1 MAKKLDSIVELA
13 AQKTREI
20 SANSGNYM
28 AFLTTA
34 AHNFKYNFRDQ
45 LLIYAQKPDATACA
59 QIDFWNKHGRYV
71 SRGTRGIALL
81 VDTDQGYKLR
91 YVFDMSDTN
100 SRQGR
105 VIPIWKMEPRY
116 EDAVIEALEN
126 SYGEFPDR
134 SGLAARLLET
144 AKVIVEDNFG
154 DYYTELRGVKGGSLL
169 EELDDLSTETWF
181 RGLVESS
188 VAFIML
194 TRCGIDPMD
203 YFSGEDFA
211 HVYDFDTPETLSIL
225 GGAVSDI
232 AEMPLREIASTVLS
246 LYRAEQRENRTFAQ
260 TPNRQYHDGR
270 TKQERSV
277 EHGTDIPDGGRLP
290 PAQSGSAG
298 GPEGRKIWD
307 AAAQLPSDPQERLLH
322 GDAPQRQAERP
333 SGEDRPAGHGD
344 GGAVDG
350 ADGAGAGRDGGAEGQ
365 RSDEV
370 GGPDEQHPGSGG
382 GNGADGASLYGRV
395 SDPLIA
401 GEAPPQAPVDG
412 TSGTTGLQNSHH
424 DFNARTDIP
433 YYHEDSEKTEL
444 LRVSDALKDHKAEIA
459 AFFEAHEGRK
469 ERGDFIK
476 GFFDNTYVEKILS
489 NGQRAGYRAWDDVL
503 DLWRGAYLSR
513 EKGDFLRWPSVADT
527 IYGMILLDQWLDPE
541 ERPLPSEAEQIS
553 LIEQVE
559 AEKKPVFTLPQAA
572 IDYVLCGGISVSQ
585 RKYRIFEQFQKNEG
599 KQENIKFLRSTYGV
613 GGHSD
618 AIPGSGFFVDYDGK
632 GIKLWRGTHGEPD
645 RVEVLLSWAK
655 VEKRIGELIAAGRY
669 LNRAEKEHYPQ
680 YRAQVE
686 QRKARWD
693 IAAEICSI
701 IDDYVDFK
709 TRTGETDPYKE
720 LLLAR
725 TCANSFRI
733 GEKKCYVLSGDN
745 LFVLP
750 TLRNAMQTIIR
761 DKTHLTER
769 CEAVLA
775 DLSGPLATPLEPTE
789 EELNPPPPPKK
800 EYRLT
805 LGVTVYLGA
814 QEYELLAYNEQTVRL
829 YDPTFPIFNKELPRE
844 EFDRLLAENPLND
857 RLLQVAENA
866 ALVADAEEPDAGE
879 SPDAPLPVGRIDFLG
894 TNGSV
899 GESVEYTGAEEFVAA
914 IKEENH
920 AGAPMRIVLYR
931 DGQGQTIPQDFLA
944 ELDPPPQGFQVIDM
958 VQAQLGRAK
967 WLINAYCME
976 VFEQEADFSDL
987 SHVPLAFS
995 STSDSAHTVE
1005 ISVDL
1010 VSFRLSYLVDGSEA
1024 ASIQCAGFHDLNE
1037 LLANL
1042 DFDEMVAFAEEEYNK
1057 QQTQKKQTEVQQTE
1071 DDPFPEI
1078 DPAAIRRTLAERGIV
1093 DGKVIDPDK
1102 LNADPFIQRVMA
1114 DAEQASARAPQS
1126 DERFSPI
1133 ETENGYAVWDN
1144 IRDEIYVDDE
1154 GVSEEFT
1161 SRWQAEEYA
1170 RQLNQVNPLAR
1181 YYGEGETILIRQYP
1195 NGQYYVQ
1202 YCYDDQD
1209 NTVYATAS
1217 GFDTFEQAEA
1227 ALYTHRPQAKKDP
1240 IAAQDL
1246 AYRQAAEY
1254 WSGDEHLVIFRE
1266 PNGTFCNQYG
1276 FISGRVTPTTGSF
1289 AKLEEA
1295 EKQLYADRPLAQKV
1309 QAREKPPAHAPVDR
1323 DEAERRYQVVVY
1335 HHLENG
1341 MDEKTEYATLEEAE
1355 QAARGYL
1362 DGTMEADGFAYEGA
1376 AVYDLLE
1383 KKWLRVIGDFP
1394 TLELPAAK
1402 EGTEP
1407 KPPAAPMPTQEGT
1420 EKAAEYLFDQER
1432 IVVFQSPSGKFY
1444 NHYGYD
1450 VQSGFSNVIAGGFDT
1465 FEEAEKAL
1473 YSHRPKAER
1482 VLKPAERENTVGT
1495 AEKGAESSADGHD
1508 QGGKEPTLAPPQP
1521 QRRARVSPFVLHPE
1535 VPNADRHEY
1544 HITDDA
1550 LGVGTPG
1557 ERFNNNVRA
1566 IRLLKRLE
1574 AEDRLAT
1581 PEEQE
1586 VLARYVGWG
1595 GLADCFDERHSKYAE
1610 LKALLTEEEYAAARE
1625 STLTAFYTPPVVIR
1639 SIYQAL
1645 TNMGFQTG
1653 NLLEP
1658 SCGIGNFIGMRPEAL
1673 ADSKIYGVEL
1683 DGISGRIAQQLYQQS
1698 SIAVQGF
1705 EKTDLPDSFFDA
1717 AIGNVPFGSFKV
1729 IDKRYDRYNFLI
1741 HDYFFARTL
1750 DKVRPGGVI
1759 AFVTSK
1765 GTMDK
1770 DTPTVRKYLAQRA
1783 DLLGAI
1789 RLPNNTFKDAAGTDV
1804 TSDILFLQ
1812 KRDALS
1818 SEEPDWVHLNTD
1830 ANGLKMNQ
1838 YFIDH
1843 PEMVMGEMRE
1853 ISGPYGPET
1862 ACLPIEG
1869 RDLGEQL
1876 AAAIQNIRG
1885 SITEYVMDDP
1895 EIEGEDK
1902 SIPADPEVRN
1912 FSYTIVDGKVYYR
1925 ENSRMNPVEVSVTAA
1940 NRIKGLIGIRDCVR
1954 TLIEYQ
1960 TEDWP
1965 DQDIQAQQRKLNAL
1979 YDAFVD
1985 KYGRINS
1992 RANSSAFSMDSAY
2005 FLLTSL
2011 EVLDDE
2017 RNFVRKADMFTKRT
2031 IKQRVTITHVDT
2043 ASEALA
2049 VSLAEKAKVD
2059 MDYMAEL
2066 TGKTEQEVYADLT
2079 GVIFLNPMHGYGG
2092 GSEEKYLTAD
2102 EYLSGNVRE
2111 KLEWAKRSA
2120 ELYPEDYTAHVQ
2132 ALERVQPVDLT
2143 ASEIAVRLGATWLPT
2158 EVIDQFIYELFGTS
2172 PRSQRMIRSH
2182 YSQHTGAWNIES
2194 KFADRGNIK
2203 AENTYGTTR
2212 VNGYKIIEETLN
2224 LRDLRI
2230 FDYVEDEHG
2239 NRVPILNKKETAIA
2253 QGKQELIKQAFQDWI
2268 WKDPARRERLTRLYN
2283 DKFNSIR
2290 PREYDGSHLNFVG
2303 INPEITLRPHQ
2314 VNAIAHILYGGNTLL
2329 AHVVGAGKTF
2339 EMVAAAQESKRL
2351 GLCQKSLFVVPN
2363 HLTEQWASEYLQL
2376 YPSANILVATR
2387 KDFETKN
2394 RKRFCGRIATGDY
2407 DAIIIGHSQFEKIPV
2422 SVERQRYL
2430 LEQQRSEVL
2439 NGIAELKANHGE
2451 RFSIK
2456 QMERTKKSIDA
2467 KLAKLND
2474 QSRKDDVVTFEELGI
2489 DRLFVDEAHYYKNLA
2504 AFSKMRNVGGISQ
2517 TEAQKSSDLYMKC
2530 RYLDELTGGR
2540 GVVFATGTPI
2550 SNTMVEMYTMQKYLQ
2565 YHTLEEH
2572 GLLNFDAWA
2581 STFGETVTAIELAPE
2596 GTGYR
2601 AKTRFSRFYNLPE
2614 LMSMFKE
2621 VADIQTA
2628 DMLNL
2633 PVPKANYHNIV
2644 LKPSEQ
2650 QKEMVAALGQR
2661 AEKVRN
2667 RMVDST
2673 EDNMLLIT
2681 NDGRKLALDQ
2691 RLLNPLLPDSDTSKI
2706 NACVGDVFDIWQ
2718 RTADQRSAQMVFCDL
2733 STPGKNRP
2741 IEMVPNEQ
2749 GGYEMAEFQN
2759 VYDDLRNKLIAR
2771 GIPAEEIAYIHSA
2784 NTETQKKELFG
2795 KVRSGQVR
2803 VLIGS
2808 TQKMGAGTNV
2818 QKKLVA
2824 LHHLD
2829 CPWRPSDLQQ
2839 REGRII
2845 RQGNENNEGDIYTY
2859 VTENTF
2865 DSYLYQLVEG
2875 KQKFIGQIMTSK
2887 SPVRSCEDID
2897 ETALSYAEIK
2907 ALCTGNPHIKEKMDL
2922 DIDVQRLRLLKANHL
2937 SQRYALEDQIIKT
2950 LPQQIAKYEQSIEGY
2965 LSDMDRLKENTHPNE
2980 DGFSPM
2986 EVEGTVYTD
2995 KKAAGS
3001 AILAACKA
3009 MTSPEPVPL
3018 GQYRGFSMDLSF
3030 ASLTREFKV
3039 TLKGALYYTTNLGT
3053 DVFGNILRLDNLLES
3068 MEERISTCREQLEN
3082 TRMQLENAKL
3092 EVDKPFPQEDE
3103 LKRKSARLDELNI
3116 LLNMDKRESEIVD
3129 GDVGDE
3135 VTAPARGSPDR
3146 ER

>member
-34 AHNFKYNFRDQ
+34 AHNFKYDFRDQ

-71 SRGTRGIALL
+71 NRGTRGIALL
-81 VDTDQGYKLR
+81 VDTDRGYKLR

-105 VIPIWKMEPRY
+105 TIPIWKMEPRY
-116 EDAVIEALEN
+116 EDTVIEALEN

-134 SGLAARLLET
+134 PGLAACLLET
-144 AKVIVEDNFG
+144 AKVIVEDNLG
-154 DYYTELRGVKGGSLL
+154 DYYTELRGVKAGSLL

-181 RGLVESS
+181 KGLVENS

-194 TRCGIDPMD
+194 TRCGIDPID

-232 AEMPLREIASTVLS
+232 AEMPLREIATTVLS
-246 LYRAEQRENRTFAQ
+246 LCRAEQRENRTFDG
-260 TPNRQYHDGR
+260 NSDRQYHGGR
-270 TKQERSV
+270 INQKRSV
-277 EHGTDIPDGGRLP
+277 EHGTDISDGRRLP
-290 PAQSGSAG
+290 PAQPGSAG

-333 SGEDRPAGHGD
+333 SGEDRPAGHRD
-344 GGAVDG
+344 GGAADG

-382 GNGADGASLYGRV
+382 GSGADGAGLRGRI
-395 SDPLIA
+395 SGPLIA
-401 GEAPPQAPVDG
+401 GEELPQAPVDR
-412 TSGTTGLQNSHH
+412 TSGTTGLQISHH
-424 DFNARTDIP
+424 DFDAHTDIP
-433 YYHEDSEKTEL
+433 YYHEDSEKQEL
-444 LRVSDALKDHKAEIA
+444 LRVSDALKDHRTEIA

-513 EKGDFLRWPSVADT
+513 EKEDFLRWPSVADT

-553 LIEQVE
+553 LIEKAE
-559 AEKKPVFTLPQAA
+559 TEKKPVFTLPQAA
-572 IDYVLCGGISVSQ
+572 IDYVLCGGSSVSR
-585 RKYRIFEQFQKNEG
+585 RKHRIFEQFQKNEG
-599 KQENIKFLRSTYGV
+599 KQENIKFLRSAYGV

-645 RVEVLLSWAK
+645 WVEVLLSWAK

-669 LNRAEKEHYPQ
+669 LNRAEQEQ
-680 YRAQVE
+680 YAAYRE
-686 QRKARWD
+686 QRAVREARSKIHDDFYSIVCDYKAFVSESKITDKTPDRWYLVSCATAFLNGD
-693 IAAEICSI
+693 KKMYA
-701 IDDYVDFK
+701 
-709 TRTGETDPYKE
+709 RTGEGDFILPMMRDALRTIMEEAPQ
-720 LLLAR
+720 LA
-725 TCANSFRI
+725 
-733 GEKKCYVLSGDN
+733 D
-745 LFVLP
+745 
-750 TLRNAMQTIIR
+750 
-761 DKTHLTER
+761 R
-769 CEAVLA
+769 CETVLA
-775 DLSGPLATPLEPTE
+775 ELNGPLAMPLEPTE

-805 LGVTVYLGA
+805 LGDTVYLGA
-814 QEYELLAYNEQTVRL
+814 QEYELLAYDEQTVRL

-857 RLLQVAENA
+857 RLLQVAEDA
-866 ALVADAEEPDAGE
+866 APVADAEEPDAGE
-879 SPDAPLPVGRIDFLG
+879 PLDAPLPVGRIDFLG

-931 DGQGQTIPQDFLA
+931 DGQGQTIPQDFLS
-944 ELDPPPQGFQVIDM
+944 ELDPPPQGFEVIDM
-958 VQAQLGRAK
+958 AQAQLERAK

-1005 ISVDL
+1005 ISADL
-1010 VSFRLSYLVDGSEA
+1010 VSFRLSYLVDGAEA
-1024 ASIQCAGFHDLNE
+1024 TAIQCAGFRDLNE
-1037 LLANL
+1037 FLANL

-1102 LNADPFIQRVMA
+1102 RNADPFIQQVMV
-1114 DAEQASARAPQS
+1114 DVEQAAARVPQS
-1126 DERFSPI
+1126 DERFSLT
-1133 ETENGYAVWDN
+1133 ETEDGYAVWDN

-1154 GVSEEFT
+1154 GVQEHFISE
-1161 SRWQAEEYA
+1161 WQAEDY
-1170 RQLNQVNPLAR
+1170 LKQVR
-1181 YYGEGETILIRQYP
+1181 
-1195 NGQYYVQ
+1195 
-1202 YCYDDQD
+1202 
-1209 NTVYATAS
+1209 
-1217 GFDTFEQAEA
+1217 
-1227 ALYTHRPQAKKDP
+1227 
-1240 IAAQDL
+1240 
-1246 AYRQAAEY
+1246 
-1254 WSGDEHLVIFRE
+1254 
-1266 PNGTFCNQYG
+1266 
-1276 FISGRVTPTTGSF
+1276 
-1289 AKLEEA
+1289 
-1295 EKQLYADRPLAQKV
+1295 
-1309 QAREKPPAHAPVDR
+1309 
-1323 DEAERRYQVVVY
+1323 QVVADK
-1335 HHLENG
+1335 ES
-1341 MDEKTEYATLEEAE
+1341 AE
-1355 QAARGYL
+1355 WL
-1362 DGTMEADGFAYEGA
+1362 
-1376 AVYDLLE
+1376 AVE
-1383 KKWLRVIGDFP
+1383 RAKQEIPEP
-1394 TLELPAAK
+1394 TSAK
-1402 EGTEP
+1402 EEP
-1407 KPPAAPMPTQEGT
+1407 P
-1420 EKAAEYLFDQER
+1420 
-1432 IVVFQSPSGKFY
+1432 
-1444 NHYGYD
+1444 
-1450 VQSGFSNVIAGGFDT
+1450 
-1465 FEEAEKAL
+1465 
-1473 YSHRPKAER
+1473 
-1482 VLKPAERENTVGT
+1482 
-1495 AEKGAESSADGHD
+1495 
-1508 QGGKEPTLAPPQP
+1508 LAPPQP
-1521 QRRARVSPFVLHPE
+1521 QPQRRAKVSPFVLHPE

-1550 LGVGTPG
+1550 IGTGTPG

-1586 VLARYVGWG
+1586 VLAQYVGWG

-1610 LKALLTEEEYAAARE
+1610 LKALLTEDEYAAARE

-1876 AAAIQNIRG
+1876 AAAIQNIQG

-1965 DQDIQAQQRKLNAL
+1965 DQDIQAQQRRLNAL

-1992 RANSSAFSMDSAY
+1992 RANSSVFSMDSAY

-2017 RNFVRKADMFTKRT
+2017 RNFARKADMFTKRT

-2059 MDYMAEL
+2059 MDYMADL
-2066 TGKTEQEVYADLT
+2066 TGKTEQEIYADLT

-2143 ASEIAVRLGATWLPT
+2143 ASEISVRLGATWLPT

-2172 PRSQRMIRSH
+2172 PRSRRMIRSH
-2182 YSQHTGAWNIES
+2182 YSQHTGAWSIES

-2239 NRVPILNKKETAIA
+2239 NRVPVLNKKETAIA
-2253 QGKQELIKQAFQDWI
+2253 QGKQQLIKQSFQDWI
-2268 WKDPARRERLTRLYN
+2268 WKDPQRRERLTRLYN

-2290 PREYDGSHLNFVG
+2290 PREYDGSHLTFVG

-2314 VNAIAHILYGGNTLL
+2314 VNAIARILYGGNTLL

-2376 YPSANILVATR
+2376 YPSANILVATK

-2422 SVERQRYL
+2422 SAERQRYL
-2430 LEQQRSEVL
+2430 LEQQRREVM
-2439 NGIAELKANHGE
+2439 NGISELKANHGE

-2467 KLAKLND
+2467 KLEKLND

-2489 DRLFVDEAHYYKNLA
+2489 DRIFIDEAHYYKNLA

-2540 GVVFATGTPI
+2540 GVIFATGTPI

-2565 YHTLEEH
+2565 YQALEEH

-2628 DMLNL
+2628 DMLKL
-2633 PVPKANYHNIV
+2633 PVPKANSHNIV

-2650 QKEMVAALGQR
+2650 QKEMVAALGER

-2691 RLLNPLLPDSDTSKI
+2691 RLLNPLLPASDTSKI
-2706 NACVGDVFDIWQ
+2706 NACADNVFEIWQ

-2733 STPGKNRP
+2733 STPGKSRP

-2749 GGYEMAEFQN
+2749 GGYKMAEFQN
-2759 VYDDLRNKLIAR
+2759 VYDDLRDKLISK
-2771 GIPAEEIAYIHSA
+2771 GIPADEIAYIHTA
-2784 NTETQKKELFG
+2784 NTEARKKELFG

-2818 QKKLVA
+2818 QKKLAA

-2845 RQGNENNEGDIYTY
+2845 RQGNENDEVDIYTY

-2907 ALCTGNPHIKEKMDL
+2907 ALCTGNPNIKEKMDL

-2937 SQRYALEDQIIKT
+2937 SQRYALEDQIIKE
-2950 LPQQIAKYEQSIEGY
+2950 LPQEIARYEQYIEGY
-2965 LSDMDRLKENTHPNE
+2965 TSDMDRLKNNTHPNE

-3009 MTSPEPVPL
+3009 MTSPDPVPL
-3018 GQYRGFSMDLSF
+3018 GQYRGFAMDLSF
-3030 ASLTREFKV
+3030 ESLFREFKV
-3039 TLKGALYYTTNLGT
+3039 TLKGALYYTTPLGT
-3053 DVFGNILRLDNLLES
+3053 DIFGNILRLDNLLGS
-3068 MEERISTCREQLEN
+3068 MEERINTCREQLEN
-3082 TRMQLENAKL
+3082 TKVQLENAKL
-3092 EVDKPFPQEDE
+3092 EVEKPFPQEDE

>member
-71 SRGTRGIALL
+71 NQGTRGIALL
-81 VDTDQGYKLR
+81 VDTDRGYKLR

-105 VIPIWKMEPRY
+105 TIPIWKMEPRY

-134 SGLAARLLET
+134 SGLAACLLET
-144 AKVIVEDNFG
+144 AKVIVEDNFS
-154 DYYTELRGVKGGSLL
+154 DYLTELRGIKEGSLL
-169 EELDDLSTETWF
+169 EELDDLSTEAWF
-181 RGLVESS
+181 KGLVESS

-232 AEMPLREIASTVLS
+232 AEMPLREIATTVLS
-246 LYRAEQRENRTFAQ
+246 LCRAEQRENRTFDG
-260 TPNRQYHDGR
+260 NSDRQYHGGR
-270 TKQERSV
+270 INQKRSV
-277 EHGTDIPDGGRLP
+277 EHGTDISDGRRLP
-290 PAQSGSAG
+290 PAQPGSAG

-322 GDAPQRQAERP
+322 GDAPQRQAECP

-344 GGAVDG
+344 GGAADG

-370 GGPDEQHPGSGG
+370 GGPDEQHPGSSGG
-382 GNGADGASLYGRV
+382 SGADGAGLRGRI
-395 SDPLIA
+395 SGPLIA
-401 GEAPPQAPVDG
+401 GEELPQAPVDG
-412 TSGTTGLQNSHH
+412 TSGTTGLQSSHH
-424 DFNARTDIP
+424 DFDAHTDIP
-433 YYHEDSEKTEL
+433 YYHEDSEKQEL
-444 LRVSDALKDHKAEIA
+444 LRVSDALKDHRIEIA
-459 AFFEAHEGRK
+459 AFFEAHEDRK

-476 GFFDNTYVEKILS
+476 GFFNNTYVEKILS

-513 EKGDFLRWPSVADT
+513 EKEDFLRWPHVADA
-527 IYGMILLDQWLDPE
+527 IQGMILLDQWLDPE
-541 ERPLPSEAEQIS
+541 ERPLPSEAEQIAF
-553 LIEQVE
+553 IEQTG
-559 AEKKPVFTLPQAA
+559 AEQAPALPIPQEA
-572 IDYVLCGGISVSQ
+572 IDYVLCGRYSPS
-585 RKYRIFEQFQKNEG
+585 KLRIYDQYQ
-599 KQENIKFLRSTYGV
+599 KQESRQENAKFLKAEYGI
-613 GGHSD
+613 GSYSN
-618 AIPGSGFFVDYDGK
+618 AIPNSGFRADHDSKGITISRDYGDPDGK
-632 GIKLWRGTHGEPD
+632 F
-645 RVEVLLSWAK
+645 LLTWAK
-655 VEKRIGELIAAGRY
+655 AEKRIGELIAAGRY
-669 LNRAEKEHYPQ
+669 LNRAEQEQ
-680 YRAQVE
+680 YAAYRE
-686 QRKARWD
+686 QTAVREARSKIHDDFYGIVCDYKAFVSESKITDKTPDRWYLVSCATAFLNGD
-693 IAAEICSI
+693 KKMYA
-701 IDDYVDFK
+701 
-709 TRTGETDPYKE
+709 RTGEGDFILPMMQDALRTIMEAAPQ
-720 LLLAR
+720 LA
-725 TCANSFRI
+725 
-733 GEKKCYVLSGDN
+733 G
-745 LFVLP
+745 
-750 TLRNAMQTIIR
+750 
-761 DKTHLTER
+761 R
-769 CEAVLA
+769 CEAMLA
-775 DLSGPLATPLEPTE
+775 ALDGPLAALLDPSYD
-789 EELNPPPPPKK
+789 ELNPPKK

-805 LGVTVYLGA
+805 LGDTVYLGA
-814 QEYELLAYNEQTVRL
+814 QEYELLAYDEQTARL

-857 RLLQVAENA
+857 KLLQVAEDA
-866 ALVADAEEPDAGE
+866 ASVADVGEPDAGE
-879 SPDAPLPVGRIDFLG
+879 PLDAPLPVGRIDFLG

-920 AGAPMRIVLYR
+920 VGAPMQIVLYR
-931 DGQGQTIPQDFLA
+931 DGQGQTISQDFLA
-944 ELDPPPQGFQVIDM
+944 ELDPPPQGFEVIDM
-958 VQAQLGRAK
+958 AQAQLERAK

-976 VFEQEADFSDL
+976 VFEQEADFSAL

-1005 ISVDL
+1005 ISADL
-1010 VSFRLSYLVDGSEA
+1010 VSFRLSYLVDGAEA
-1024 ASIQCAGFHDLNE
+1024 TSIQCAGFRDLNE
-1037 LLANL
+1037 FLANL

-1102 LNADPFIQRVMA
+1102 RNAAPFIQRVMA

-1170 RQLNQVNPLAR
+1170 RQLKHVKTLAQ

-1209 NTVYATAS
+1209 NTVYATAG

-1227 ALYTHRPQAKKDP
+1227 ALYIHRPQAKKGP

-1254 WSGDEHLVIFRE
+1254 WSGDEHLVIFQE

-1289 AKLEEA
+1289 STLEEA
-1295 EKQLYADRPLAQKV
+1295 ENQLYADRPLAQKV
-1309 QAREKPPAHAPVDR
+1309 QAREKPPAHAPADR
-1323 DEAERRYQVVVY
+1323 DEAEHRYQVVVY

-1341 MDEKTEYATLEEAE
+1341 MDEKLEYATPEEAE

-1362 DGTMEADGFAYEGA
+1362 EGTMEPDGFAYEGA

-1394 TLELPAAK
+1394 TPEPPAAK
-1402 EGTEP
+1402 EEQPLPPREDTET
-1407 KPPAAPMPTQEGT
+1407 AAADRDLNGKEVTLEGRRFLV
-1420 EKAAEYLFDQER
+1420 EKVDENGRASLRDL
-1432 IVVFQSPSGKFY
+1432 
-1444 NHYGYD
+1444 
-1450 VQSGFSNVIAGGFDT
+1450 T
-1465 FEEAEKAL
+1465 FEGAAGFPIERVEHISVIRRLMGPAEK
-1473 YSHRPKAER
+1473 
-1482 VLKPAERENTVGT
+1482 T
-1495 AEKGAESSADGHD
+1495 AGPEKGVESSVDGHD
-1508 QGGKEPTLAPPQP
+1508 QSGKEPPLAPPQP
-1521 QRRARVSPFVLHPE
+1521 QRRAKVSPFVLHPE

-1550 LGVGTPG
+1550 IGTGTPG

-1610 LKALLTEEEYAAARE
+1610 LKALLTEDEYAAARE

-1645 TNMGFQTG
+1645 TSMGFQTG
-1653 NLLEP
+1653 NILEP

-1673 ADSKIYGVEL
+1673 ADSKLYGVEL
-1683 DGISGRIAQQLYQQS
+1683 DSISGRIAQQLYQQS

-1750 DKVRPGGVI
+1750 DKVRPGGII

-1770 DTPTVRKYLAQRA
+1770 DTPTVRKYISRRA

-1789 RLPNNTFKDAAGTDV
+1789 RLPNNTFKDAAGTEV

-1830 ANGLKMNQ
+1830 ANRLKMNQ

-1876 AAAIQNIRG
+1876 AAAIQNIQG

-1895 EIEGEDK
+1895 ETEGEDK

-1992 RANSSAFSMDSAY
+1992 RANSSVFSMDSAY

-2017 RNFVRKADMFTKRT
+2017 RNFVRKADMFIKRT
-2031 IKQRVTITHVDT
+2031 IKQRITITHVDT

-2092 GSEEKYLTAD
+2092 SAGEKYLTAD

-2120 ELYPEDYTAHVQ
+2120 EQYPEDYTANVQ

-2143 ASEIAVRLGATWLPT
+2143 ASEIAVRLGATWLPPKIV
-2158 EVIDQFIYELFGTS
+2158 EQFMFELFSTS
-2172 PRSQRMIRSH
+2172 NRSRWNIHVH
-2182 YSQHTGAWNIES
+2182 YSKYTGEWNIEGKS
-2194 KFADRGNIK
+2194 YDKGNIK
-2203 AENTYGTTR
+2203 AQNTYGTER
-2212 VNGYKIIEETLN
+2212 ISGYKIVEETLN
-2224 LRDLRI
+2224 LRDVRI
-2230 FDYVEDEHG
+2230 FDYETDHHG

-2253 QGKQELIKQAFQDWI
+2253 QGKQQLIKQAFQDWI

-2283 DKFNSIR
+2283 DKFNSTR

-2422 SVERQRYL
+2422 SAERQRYL
-2430 LEQQRSEVL
+2430 LEQQRREVL
-2439 NGIAELKANHGE
+2439 DGIAELKANHGE

-2467 KLAKLND
+2467 KLEKLND

-2489 DRLFVDEAHYYKNLA
+2489 DRIFIDEAHYYKNLA

-2540 GVVFATGTPI
+2540 GVIFATGTPI

-2565 YHTLEEH
+2565 YQALEEH

-2628 DMLNL
+2628 DMLKL
-2633 PVPKANYHNIV
+2633 PVPKAEYHNIV

-2650 QKEMVAALGQR
+2650 QKEMVAALGER

-2691 RLLNPLLPDSDTSKI
+2691 RLLNPLLPDSDTGKV
-2706 NACVGDVFDIWQ
+2706 NACADNIFAIWQ
-2718 RTADQRSAQMVFCDL
+2718 RTSARRSTQMAFCDL
-2733 STPGKNRP
+2733 STPKGNGDFN
-2741 IEMVPNEQ
+2741 I
-2749 GGYEMAEFQN
+2749 
-2759 VYDDLRNKLIAR
+2759 YDDLRDKLIAR
-2771 GIPAEEIAYIHSA
+2771 GIPAEEIAYIHTA
-2784 NTETQKKELFG
+2784 NTEAQKKELFG

-2818 QKKLVA
+2818 QKKLAA

-2845 RQGNENNEGDIYTY
+2845 RQGNENDEVDIYTY

-2887 SPVRSCEDID
+2887 SPVRSAEDID

-2950 LPQQIAKYEQSIEGY
+2950 LPQEIARYEQYIEGY
-2965 LSDMDRLKENTHPNE
+2965 TSDMDRLKEDTHPNE

-3018 GQYRGFSMDLSF
+3018 GQYRGFDMDLSF

-3039 TLKGALYYTTNLGT
+3039 TLKGTLYYTTNLGT
-3053 DVFGNILRLDNLLES
+3053 DIFGNILRLDNLLGS
-3068 MEERISTCREQLEN
+3068 MEERINTCREQLEN
-3082 TRMQLENAKL
+3082 TKVQLENAKL
-3092 EVDKPFPQEDE
+3092 EVEKPFPQEDE

>member
-1 MAKKLDSIVELA
+1 M
-13 AQKTREI
+13 
-20 SANSGNYM
+20 
-28 AFLTTA
+28 
-34 AHNFKYNFRDQ
+34 
-45 LLIYAQKPDATACA
+45 
-59 QIDFWNKHGRYV
+59 
-71 SRGTRGIALL
+71 
-81 VDTDQGYKLR
+81 
-91 YVFDMSDTN
+91 
-100 SRQGR
+100 
-105 VIPIWKMEPRY
+105 
-116 EDAVIEALEN
+116 
-126 SYGEFPDR
+126 
-134 SGLAARLLET
+134 
-144 AKVIVEDNFG
+144 
-154 DYYTELRGVKGGSLL
+154 
-169 EELDDLSTETWF
+169 
-181 RGLVESS
+181 
-188 VAFIML
+188 
-194 TRCGIDPMD
+194 
-203 YFSGEDFA
+203 
-211 HVYDFDTPETLSIL
+211 
-225 GGAVSDI
+225 
-232 AEMPLREIASTVLS
+232 
-246 LYRAEQRENRTFAQ
+246 
-260 TPNRQYHDGR
+260 
-270 TKQERSV
+270 
-277 EHGTDIPDGGRLP
+277 
-290 PAQSGSAG
+290 
-298 GPEGRKIWD
+298 
-307 AAAQLPSDPQERLLH
+307 
-322 GDAPQRQAERP
+322 
-333 SGEDRPAGHGD
+333 
-344 GGAVDG
+344 
-350 ADGAGAGRDGGAEGQ
+350 
-365 RSDEV
+365 
-370 GGPDEQHPGSGG
+370 
-382 GNGADGASLYGRV
+382 
-395 SDPLIA
+395 
-401 GEAPPQAPVDG
+401 
-412 TSGTTGLQNSHH
+412 
-424 DFNARTDIP
+424 
-433 YYHEDSEKTEL
+433 
-444 LRVSDALKDHKAEIA
+444 
-459 AFFEAHEGRK
+459 
-469 ERGDFIK
+469 
-476 GFFDNTYVEKILS
+476 
-489 NGQRAGYRAWDDVL
+489 
-503 DLWRGAYLSR
+503 
-513 EKGDFLRWPSVADT
+513 
-527 IYGMILLDQWLDPE
+527 
-541 ERPLPSEAEQIS
+541 
-553 LIEQVE
+553 
-559 AEKKPVFTLPQAA
+559 
-572 IDYVLCGGISVSQ
+572 
-585 RKYRIFEQFQKNEG
+585 
-599 KQENIKFLRSTYGV
+599 
-613 GGHSD
+613 
-618 AIPGSGFFVDYDGK
+618 
-632 GIKLWRGTHGEPD
+632 
-645 RVEVLLSWAK
+645 
-655 VEKRIGELIAAGRY
+655 
-669 LNRAEKEHYPQ
+669 
-680 YRAQVE
+680 
-686 QRKARWD
+686 
-693 IAAEICSI
+693 
-701 IDDYVDFK
+701 
-709 TRTGETDPYKE
+709 
-720 LLLAR
+720 
-725 TCANSFRI
+725 
-733 GEKKCYVLSGDN
+733 
-745 LFVLP
+745 
-750 TLRNAMQTIIR
+750 
-761 DKTHLTER
+761 
-769 CEAVLA
+769 
-775 DLSGPLATPLEPTE
+775 
-789 EELNPPPPPKK
+789 
-800 EYRLT
+800 
-805 LGVTVYLGA
+805 
-814 QEYELLAYNEQTVRL
+814 
-829 YDPTFPIFNKELPRE
+829 
-844 EFDRLLAENPLND
+844 
-857 RLLQVAENA
+857 
-866 ALVADAEEPDAGE
+866 
-879 SPDAPLPVGRIDFLG
+879 
-894 TNGSV
+894 
-899 GESVEYTGAEEFVAA
+899 
-914 IKEENH
+914 
-920 AGAPMRIVLYR
+920 
-931 DGQGQTIPQDFLA
+931 
-944 ELDPPPQGFQVIDM
+944 
-958 VQAQLGRAK
+958 
-967 WLINAYCME
+967 
-976 VFEQEADFSDL
+976 
-987 SHVPLAFS
+987 
-995 STSDSAHTVE
+995 
-1005 ISVDL
+1005 
-1010 VSFRLSYLVDGSEA
+1010 
-1024 ASIQCAGFHDLNE
+1024 
-1037 LLANL
+1037 
-1042 DFDEMVAFAEEEYNK
+1042 
-1057 QQTQKKQTEVQQTE
+1057 
-1071 DDPFPEI
+1071 
-1078 DPAAIRRTLAERGIV
+1078 
-1093 DGKVIDPDK
+1093 
-1102 LNADPFIQRVMA
+1102 
-1114 DAEQASARAPQS
+1114 
-1126 DERFSPI
+1126 
-1133 ETENGYAVWDN
+1133 
-1144 IRDEIYVDDE
+1144 
-1154 GVSEEFT
+1154 
-1161 SRWQAEEYA
+1161 
-1170 RQLNQVNPLAR
+1170 
-1181 YYGEGETILIRQYP
+1181 
-1195 NGQYYVQ
+1195 
-1202 YCYDDQD
+1202 
-1209 NTVYATAS
+1209 
-1217 GFDTFEQAEA
+1217 
-1227 ALYTHRPQAKKDP
+1227 
-1240 IAAQDL
+1240 
-1246 AYRQAAEY
+1246 
-1254 WSGDEHLVIFRE
+1254 
-1266 PNGTFCNQYG
+1266 
-1276 FISGRVTPTTGSF
+1276 
-1289 AKLEEA
+1289 
-1295 EKQLYADRPLAQKV
+1295 
-1309 QAREKPPAHAPVDR
+1309 
-1323 DEAERRYQVVVY
+1323 
-1335 HHLENG
+1335 
-1341 MDEKTEYATLEEAE
+1341 
-1355 QAARGYL
+1355 
-1362 DGTMEADGFAYEGA
+1362 
-1376 AVYDLLE
+1376 
-1383 KKWLRVIGDFP
+1383 
-1394 TLELPAAK
+1394 
-1402 EGTEP
+1402 
-1407 KPPAAPMPTQEGT
+1407 
-1420 EKAAEYLFDQER
+1420 
-1432 IVVFQSPSGKFY
+1432 
-1444 NHYGYD
+1444 
-1450 VQSGFSNVIAGGFDT
+1450 
-1465 FEEAEKAL
+1465 
-1473 YSHRPKAER
+1473 
-1482 VLKPAERENTVGT
+1482 
-1495 AEKGAESSADGHD
+1495 
-1508 QGGKEPTLAPPQP
+1508 
-1521 QRRARVSPFVLHPE
+1521 
-1535 VPNADRHEY
+1535 
-1544 HITDDA
+1544 
-1550 LGVGTPG
+1550 
-1557 ERFNNNVRA
+1557 
-1566 IRLLKRLE
+1566 
-1574 AEDRLAT
+1574 
-1581 PEEQE
+1581 
-1586 VLARYVGWG
+1586 
-1595 GLADCFDERHSKYAE
+1595 
-1610 LKALLTEEEYAAARE
+1610 
-1625 STLTAFYTPPVVIR
+1625 
-1639 SIYQAL
+1639 
-1645 TNMGFQTG
+1645 
-1653 NLLEP
+1653 
-1658 SCGIGNFIGMRPEAL
+1658 
-1673 ADSKIYGVEL
+1673 
-1683 DGISGRIAQQLYQQS
+1683 
-1698 SIAVQGF
+1698 
-1705 EKTDLPDSFFDA
+1705 
-1717 AIGNVPFGSFKV
+1717 PFGSFKV

-1876 AAAIQNIRG
+1876 AAAIQNIQG

-1992 RANSSAFSMDSAY
+1992 RANSSVFSMDSAY

-2017 RNFVRKADMFTKRT
+2017 RNFVRKADMFIKRT
-2031 IKQRVTITHVDT
+2031 IKQRITITHVDT

-2079 GVIFLNPMHGYGG
+2079 GVIFLNPMHGYGSS
-2092 GSEEKYLTAD
+2092 SEEKYLTAD
-2102 EYLSGNVRE
+2102 EYLSGNARE

-2172 PRSQRMIRSH
+2172 LRSRRMIRSH
-2182 YSQHTGAWNIES
+2182 YSQHTGAWNIEN

-2239 NRVPILNKKETAIA
+2239 NRVPVLNKKETAIA

-2283 DKFNSIR
+2283 DKFNSTR

-2314 VNAIAHILYGGNTLL
+2314 ANAIAHILYGGNTLL

-2422 SVERQRYL
+2422 SVERQRFL
-2430 LEQQRSEVL
+2430 LEQQRDEVL
-2439 NGIAELKANHGE
+2439 NGLAELKANRGE

-2550 SNTMVEMYTMQKYLQ
+2550 SNTMVELYTMQKYLQ
-2565 YHTLEEH
+2565 YHALEEH

-2628 DMLNL
+2628 DMLKL
-2633 PVPKANYHNIV
+2633 PVPKVNPHNIV

-2650 QKEMVAALGQR
+2650 QKEMVAALGER

-2667 RMVDST
+2667 RKVDST
-2673 EDNMLLIT
+2673 VDNMLLIT

-2706 NACVGDVFDIWQ
+2706 NACVDNVFEIWQ

-2733 STPGKNRP
+2733 STPGKSRP
-2741 IEMVPNEQ
+2741 IEMVPNGQ
-2749 GGYEMAEFQN
+2749 GGYEMVEFQN

-2784 NTETQKKELFG
+2784 NTEAQKKELFG

-2845 RQGNENNEGDIYTY
+2845 RQGNENNEVDIYTY

-2937 SQRYALEDQIIKT
+2937 SQRYALEDQIIKE
-2950 LPQQIAKYEQSIEGY
+2950 LPQQIAKYEQYIEGY

-3018 GQYRGFSMDLSF
+3018 GQYRGFAMDLSF
-3030 ASLTREFKV
+3030 ESLFREFKI
-3039 TLKGALYYTTNLGT
+3039 TLKGALYYTTALGT
-3053 DVFGNILRLDNLLES
+3053 DIFGNILRLDNLLES
-3068 MEERISTCREQLEN
+3068 MKERINTCREQLEN
-3082 TRMQLENAKL
+3082 TRIQLENAKL
-3092 EVDKPFPQEDE
+3092 EVEKPFPQEDE

-3135 VTAPARGSPDR
+3135 VTAPARGNPDR

>member
-71 SRGTRGIALL
+71 NQGTRGIALL
-81 VDTDQGYKLR
+81 VDTDRGYKLR

-105 VIPIWKMEPRY
+105 TIPIWKMEPRY

-134 SGLAARLLET
+134 SGLAACLLET
-144 AKVIVEDNFG
+144 AKVIVEDNFS
-154 DYYTELRGVKGGSLL
+154 DYLTELRGIKEGSLL
-169 EELDDLSTETWF
+169 EELDDLSTEAWF
-181 RGLVESS
+181 KGLVESS

-232 AEMPLREIASTVLS
+232 AEMPLREIATTVLS
-246 LYRAEQRENRTFAQ
+246 LCRAEQRENRTFDG
-260 TPNRQYHDGR
+260 NSDRQYHGGR
-270 TKQERSV
+270 INQKRSV
-277 EHGTDIPDGGRLP
+277 EHGTDISDGRRLP
-290 PAQSGSAG
+290 PAQPGSAG

-344 GGAVDG
+344 GGAADG
-350 ADGAGAGRDGGAEGQ
+350 ADGAGAGRDGGAESQ

-370 GGPDEQHPGSGG
+370 GGPDEQHPGSSGG
-382 GNGADGASLYGRV
+382 SGADGAGLRGRI
-395 SDPLIA
+395 SGPLIA
-401 GEAPPQAPVDG
+401 GEELPQAPVDG
-412 TSGTTGLQNSHH
+412 TSGTTGLQSSHH
-424 DFNARTDIP
+424 DFDAHTDIP
-433 YYHEDSEKTEL
+433 YYHEDSEKQEL
-444 LRVSDALKDHKAEIA
+444 LRVSDALKDHRIEIA
-459 AFFEAHEGRK
+459 AFFEAHEDRK

-476 GFFDNTYVEKILS
+476 GFFNNTYVEKILS

-541 ERPLPSEAEQIS
+541 ERPLPSEAEQIAF
-553 LIEQVE
+553 IEQTG
-559 AEKKPVFTLPQAA
+559 AEQAPALPIPQEA
-572 IDYVLCGGISVSQ
+572 IDYVLCGRYSPS
-585 RKYRIFEQFQKNEG
+585 KLRIYDQYQ
-599 KQENIKFLRSTYGV
+599 KQESRQENAKFLKAEYGI
-613 GGHSD
+613 GSYSN
-618 AIPGSGFFVDYDGK
+618 AIPNSGFRADHDSKGITISRDYGDPDGK
-632 GIKLWRGTHGEPD
+632 F
-645 RVEVLLSWAK
+645 LLTWAK
-655 VEKRIGELIAAGRY
+655 AEKRIGELIAAGRY
-669 LNRAEKEHYPQ
+669 LNRAEQEQ
-680 YRAQVE
+680 YAAYRE
-686 QRKARWD
+686 QTAVREARSKIHDDFYGIVCDYKAFVSESKITDKTPDRWYLVSCATAFLNGD
-693 IAAEICSI
+693 KKMYA
-701 IDDYVDFK
+701 
-709 TRTGETDPYKE
+709 RTGEGDFILPMMQDALRTIMEAAPQ
-720 LLLAR
+720 LA
-725 TCANSFRI
+725 
-733 GEKKCYVLSGDN
+733 G
-745 LFVLP
+745 
-750 TLRNAMQTIIR
+750 
-761 DKTHLTER
+761 R
-769 CEAVLA
+769 CEAMLA
-775 DLSGPLATPLEPTE
+775 ALDGPLAALLDPSYD
-789 EELNPPPPPKK
+789 ELNPPKK

-805 LGVTVYLGA
+805 LGDTVYLGA
-814 QEYELLAYNEQTVRL
+814 QEYELLAYDEQTARL

-857 RLLQVAENA
+857 KLLQVAEDA
-866 ALVADAEEPDAGE
+866 ASVADVGEPDAGE
-879 SPDAPLPVGRIDFLG
+879 PLDAPLPVGRIDFLG

-920 AGAPMRIVLYR
+920 VGAPMQIVLYR
-931 DGQGQTIPQDFLA
+931 DGQGQTISQDFLA
-944 ELDPPPQGFQVIDM
+944 ELDPPPQGFEVIDM
-958 VQAQLGRAK
+958 AQAQLERAK

-1005 ISVDL
+1005 ISADL
-1010 VSFRLSYLVDGSEA
+1010 VSFRLSYLVDDAEA
-1024 ASIQCAGFHDLNE
+1024 TSIQCAGFRDLNE
-1037 LLANL
+1037 FLANL

-1102 LNADPFIQRVMA
+1102 RNAAPFIQRVMA

-1170 RQLNQVNPLAR
+1170 RQLKHVKTLAQ

-1209 NTVYATAS
+1209 NTVYATAG

-1227 ALYTHRPQAKKDP
+1227 ALYIHRPQAKKGP

-1254 WSGDEHLVIFRE
+1254 WSGDEHLVIFQE

-1289 AKLEEA
+1289 STLEEA
-1295 EKQLYADRPLAQKV
+1295 ENQLYADRPLAQKV
-1309 QAREKPPAHAPVDR
+1309 QAREKPPAHAPADR
-1323 DEAERRYQVVVY
+1323 DEAEHRYQVVVY

-1341 MDEKTEYATLEEAE
+1341 MDEKLEYATPEEAE

-1362 DGTMEADGFAYEGA
+1362 EGTMEPDGFAYEGA

-1394 TLELPAAK
+1394 TPEPPAAK
-1402 EGTEP
+1402 EEQPQPPREDTETATADRDLLG
-1407 KPPAAPMPTQEGT
+1407 KEITLEGRRFRV
-1420 EKAAEYLFDQER
+1420 EKIDEDGRASLRDL
-1432 IVVFQSPSGKFY
+1432 
-1444 NHYGYD
+1444 
-1450 VQSGFSNVIAGGFDT
+1450 T
-1465 FEEAEKAL
+1465 FEGAVGFPIERVEHISAIRRLMGPAEK
-1473 YSHRPKAER
+1473 
-1482 VLKPAERENTVGT
+1482 T
-1495 AEKGAESSADGHD
+1495 AGPEKGVESSVDGHD
-1508 QGGKEPTLAPPQP
+1508 QSGKEPPLAPPQP
-1521 QRRARVSPFVLHPE
+1521 QRRAKVSPFVLHPE

-1550 LGVGTPG
+1550 IGTGTPG

-1876 AAAIQNIRG
+1876 AAAIQNIQG

-1965 DQDIQAQQRKLNAL
+1965 DQDIQAQQRELNAL

-2194 KFADRGNIK
+2194 KFADRGNVK

-2439 NGIAELKANHGE
+2439 DGIAELKSNHGE

-2650 QKEMVAALGQR
+2650 QKEMVAALGER

-2667 RMVDST
+2667 RKVNST
-2673 EDNMLLIT
+2673 VDNMLLIT

-2771 GIPAEEIAYIHSA
+2771 GIPAEEIAYIHTA
-2784 NTETQKKELFG
+2784 NTEAQKKELFG

-2845 RQGNENNEGDIYTY
+2845 RQGNENNEVDIYTY

-2937 SQRYALEDQIIKT
+2937 SQRYALEDQIIKE
-2950 LPQQIAKYEQSIEGY
+2950 LPQQIARFEQYIEDY
-2965 LSDMDRLKENTHPNE
+2965 LSDMDRLKENTHPNK

-3009 MTSPEPVPL
+3009 MTSPDPVPL
-3018 GQYRGFSMDLSF
+3018 GQYRGFTMDLSF
-3030 ASLTREFKV
+3030 DSFKREFQI
-3039 TLKGALYYTTNLGT
+3039 TLKGTTHLTAPIGS
-3053 DVFGNILRLDNLLES
+3053 DIFGNILRLDHLLDG
-3068 MEERISTCREQLEN
+3068 MEDRMRACKEQLEN
-3082 TRMQLENAKL
+3082 TKLQLENAKL
-3092 EVDKPFPQEDE
+3092 EVDKPFPHEDE
-3103 LKRKSARLDELNI
+3103 LKTKSARLDELNI
-3116 LLNMDKRESEIVD
+3116 LLNMDKRENEIVD

-3135 VTAPARGSPDR
+3135 VTAPARGNPDR

>member
-1 MAKKLDSIVELA
+1 M
-13 AQKTREI
+13 
-20 SANSGNYM
+20 
-28 AFLTTA
+28 
-34 AHNFKYNFRDQ
+34 
-45 LLIYAQKPDATACA
+45 
-59 QIDFWNKHGRYV
+59 
-71 SRGTRGIALL
+71 
-81 VDTDQGYKLR
+81 
-91 YVFDMSDTN
+91 
-100 SRQGR
+100 
-105 VIPIWKMEPRY
+105 
-116 EDAVIEALEN
+116 
-126 SYGEFPDR
+126 
-134 SGLAARLLET
+134 
-144 AKVIVEDNFG
+144 
-154 DYYTELRGVKGGSLL
+154 
-169 EELDDLSTETWF
+169 
-181 RGLVESS
+181 
-188 VAFIML
+188 
-194 TRCGIDPMD
+194 
-203 YFSGEDFA
+203 
-211 HVYDFDTPETLSIL
+211 
-225 GGAVSDI
+225 
-232 AEMPLREIASTVLS
+232 
-246 LYRAEQRENRTFAQ
+246 
-260 TPNRQYHDGR
+260 
-270 TKQERSV
+270 
-277 EHGTDIPDGGRLP
+277 
-290 PAQSGSAG
+290 
-298 GPEGRKIWD
+298 
-307 AAAQLPSDPQERLLH
+307 
-322 GDAPQRQAERP
+322 
-333 SGEDRPAGHGD
+333 
-344 GGAVDG
+344 
-350 ADGAGAGRDGGAEGQ
+350 
-365 RSDEV
+365 
-370 GGPDEQHPGSGG
+370 
-382 GNGADGASLYGRV
+382 
-395 SDPLIA
+395 
-401 GEAPPQAPVDG
+401 
-412 TSGTTGLQNSHH
+412 
-424 DFNARTDIP
+424 
-433 YYHEDSEKTEL
+433 
-444 LRVSDALKDHKAEIA
+444 
-459 AFFEAHEGRK
+459 
-469 ERGDFIK
+469 
-476 GFFDNTYVEKILS
+476 S

-503 DLWRGAYLSR
+503 NLWRGAYLSR
-513 EKGDFLRWPSVADT
+513 EKEVFLRWPHVADT

-541 ERPLPSEAEQIS
+541 ERPLPSEAEQITF
-553 LIEQVE
+553 IEQ
-559 AEKKPVFTLPQAA
+559 AEREKREVFTLPQEA
-572 IDYVLCGGISVSQ
+572 IDYVLCGGSGVSAG
-585 RKYRIFEQFQKNEG
+585 KFRIYEQFQKQES
-599 KQENIKFLRSTYGV
+599 KQENIKFLRDEYGI
-613 GGHSD
+613 GGRSD
-618 AIPGSGFFVDYDGK
+618 AIPGSGYWEDHDGK
-632 GIKLWRGTHGEPD
+632 GITISRDLQDPNGKYKIT
-645 RVEVLLSWAK
+645 WAK

-669 LNRAEKEHYPQ
+669 LNRAEKEQYPA
-680 YRAQVE
+680 YRADV
-686 QRKARWD
+686 QRRTERWK
-693 IAAEICSI
+693 IAKEIRSI
-701 IDDYVDFK
+701 INDYVDFK
-709 TRTGETDPYKE
+709 TQLGEKDQCDE
-720 LLLAR
+720 VLLAKQ
-725 TCANSFRI
+725 CADSFGV
-733 GEKKCYVLSGDN
+733 GEKKCYVLRKKGD
-745 LFVLP
+745 FVLP
-750 TLRNAMQTIIR
+750 TMRSAMQTIIA
-761 DKTHLTER
+761 DNTHLTER
-769 CEAVLA
+769 CEAMLA
-775 DLSGPLATPLEPTE
+775 ALDGPLAAPLEPTYD
-789 EELNPPPPPKK
+789 ELNPPLELPK
-800 EYRLT
+800 EHRLS
-805 LGVTVYLGA
+805 LGATVYLGS
-814 QEYELLAYNEQTVRL
+814 QEYELLAFDEQTVRL
-829 YDPTFPIFNKELPRE
+829 YDPSFPIINKEMARD
-844 EFDRLLAENPLND
+844 EFDRQLAENPLND
-857 RLLQVAENA
+857 RLLQVAEDA
-866 ALVADAEEPDAGE
+866 APVADAEEPDAE
-879 SPDAPLPVGRIDFLG
+879 EPLNAPLPVGRIDFLG
-894 TNGSV
+894 TNGIV
-899 GESVEYTGAEEFVAA
+899 GESVEYTDAEEFMLA
-914 IKEENH
+914 IREENRV
-920 AGAPMRIVLYR
+920 GAPMRIVLYR
-931 DGQGQTIPQDFLA
+931 DSEGQTIPQDFLA
-944 ELDPPPQGFQVIDM
+944 DLDPPPQGFQVIDM
-958 VQAQLGRAK
+958 AQAQLEQTK

-1005 ISVDL
+1005 ISADL
-1010 VSFRLSYLVDGSEA
+1010 VSFRLSYLVDGAEA
-1024 ASIQCAGFHDLNE
+1024 TAIQCAGFRDLNE

-1042 DFDEMVAFAEEEYNK
+1042 DFDEMVAFTEEEYNK

-1126 DERFSPI
+1126 DKRFSPI

-1170 RQLNQVNPLAR
+1170 HQLNQVDTLAR

-1209 NTVYATAS
+1209 NTVYATAG

-1254 WSGDEHLVIFRE
+1254 WSGDEHLVIFQE

-1289 AKLEEA
+1289 ATLEEA

-1309 QAREKPPAHAPVDR
+1309 QAQEKPPAHAPADR

-1341 MDEKTEYATLEEAE
+1341 MDEKLEYATPEEAE

-1362 DGTMEADGFAYEGA
+1362 EGTMEPDGFAYEGA

-1394 TLELPAAK
+1394 TPERPAAK
-1402 EGTEP
+1402 EEQPPPPREDTET
-1407 KPPAAPMPTQEGT
+1407 AAADRDLIGKEVTLEGRRFLV
-1420 EKAAEYLFDQER
+1420 EKIDEDGRASLRDL
-1432 IVVFQSPSGKFY
+1432 
-1444 NHYGYD
+1444 
-1450 VQSGFSNVIAGGFDT
+1450 T
-1465 FEEAEKAL
+1465 FEGAVGFPIERVEHISAIRRLMGPAEK
-1473 YSHRPKAER
+1473 
-1482 VLKPAERENTVGT
+1482 T
-1495 AEKGAESSADGHD
+1495 AGPEKSAKSTADGHG
-1508 QGGKEPTLAPPQP
+1508 QGGKEPTLAPPQS

-1544 HITDDA
+1544 CITDDA
-1550 LGVGTPG
+1550 IGTGTPG

-1566 IRLLKRLE
+1566 IRLLKRLG

-1683 DGISGRIAQQLYQQS
+1683 DGISGRIAQQLYQRS

-1876 AAAIQNIRG
+1876 AAAIQNIQG

-1992 RANSSAFSMDSAY
+1992 RANSSVFSMDSAY

-2031 IKQRVTITHVDT
+2031 IKQKVTITHVDT

-2049 VSLAEKAKVD
+2049 ISLAEKAKVD
-2059 MDYMAEL
+2059 MDYMVEL
-2066 TGKTEQEVYADLT
+2066 TGKTEQEIYADLT
-2079 GVIFLNPMHGYGG
+2079 GVIFLNPMHGYGSS
-2092 GSEEKYLTAD
+2092 SEEKYLTAD

-2120 ELYPEDYTAHVQ
+2120 EQYPEDYAAHVQ

-2172 PRSQRMIRSH
+2172 LRSRRMIRSH
-2182 YSQHTGAWNIES
+2182 YSQHTGAWNIEN

-2239 NRVPILNKKETAIA
+2239 NRVPVLNKKETAIA

-2283 DKFNSIR
+2283 DKFNSTR

-2314 VNAIAHILYGGNTLL
+2314 ANAIAHILYGGNTLL

-2422 SVERQRYL
+2422 SVERQRFL
-2430 LEQQRSEVL
+2430 LEQQRDEVL
-2439 NGIAELKANHGE
+2439 NGLAELKANRGE

-2550 SNTMVEMYTMQKYLQ
+2550 SNTMVELYTMQKYLQ
-2565 YHTLEEH
+2565 YHALEEH

-2628 DMLNL
+2628 DMLKL
-2633 PVPKANYHNIV
+2633 PVPKVNPHNIV

-2650 QKEMVAALGQR
+2650 QKEMVAALGER

-2667 RMVDST
+2667 RKVDST
-2673 EDNMLLIT
+2673 VDNMLLIT

-2706 NACVGDVFDIWQ
+2706 NACVDNVFEIWQ

-2733 STPGKNRP
+2733 STPGKSRP
-2741 IEMVPNEQ
+2741 IEMVPNGQ
-2749 GGYEMAEFQN
+2749 GGYEMVEFQN

-2784 NTETQKKELFG
+2784 NTEAQKKELFG

-2839 REGRII
+2839 REGRIV
-2845 RQGNENNEGDIYTY
+2845 RQGNENDEVDIYTY

-2937 SQRYALEDQIIKT
+2937 SQRYALEDQIIKE
-2950 LPQQIAKYEQSIEGY
+2950 LPQEIAKYEQYIEGY
-2965 LSDMDRLKENTHPNE
+2965 TSDMARLKENTHPNE

-3018 GQYRGFSMDLSF
+3018 GQYRGFAMDLSF
-3030 ASLTREFKV
+3030 ESLFREFKI
-3039 TLKGALYYTTNLGT
+3039 TLKGALYYTTALGT
-3053 DVFGNILRLDNLLES
+3053 DIFGNILRLDNLLES
-3068 MEERISTCREQLEN
+3068 MKERINTCREQLEN
-3082 TRMQLENAKL
+3082 TRIQLENAKL
-3092 EVDKPFPQEDE
+3092 EVEKPFPQEDE

-3135 VTAPARGSPDR
+3135 VTAPARGNPDR

>member
-71 SRGTRGIALL
+71 NRGTRGIALL

-105 VIPIWKMEPRY
+105 TIPIWKMEPRY
-116 EDAVIEALEN
+116 EDTVIEALEN
-126 SYGEFPDR
+126 SYGEFPDL
-134 SGLAARLLET
+134 SGLAACLLET

-154 DYYTELRGVKGGSLL
+154 DYLTELRGIKEGSLL
-169 EELDDLSTETWF
+169 EELDDLSTEAWF
-181 RGLVESS
+181 KGLVESS

-322 GDAPQRQAERP
+322 GDAPQRQVERP

-370 GGPDEQHPGSGG
+370 GGPDEQHPGSSGG
-382 GNGADGASLYGRV
+382 SSADRAGLRGHISG
-395 SDPLIA
+395 PLIA
-401 GEAPPQAPVDG
+401 GEELPQAPVDG
-412 TSGTTGLQNSHH
+412 TSATAGLQNSHH
-424 DFNARTDIP
+424 DFDARTDIP
-433 YYHEDSEKTEL
+433 YYHEDSEKQEL
-444 LRVSDALKDHKAEIA
+444 LRISDALKNHRTEIA

-503 DLWRGAYLSR
+503 NLWRGTYLSR
-513 EKGDFLRWPSVADT
+513 EKEEFLRWPHVADT
-527 IYGMILLDQWLDPE
+527 IYGMILLHQWLDPD
-541 ERPLPSEAEQIS
+541 ERPLPSEAEQVS
-553 LIEQVE
+553 LIEQAE
-559 AEKKPVFTLPQAA
+559 AEKASAFILPQEA
-572 IDYVLCGGISVSQ
+572 IDYVLCGRYSPS
-585 RKYRIFEQFQKNEG
+585 KLRIYDQYQ
-599 KQENIKFLRSTYGV
+599 KQESRQENAKFLKAEYGV
-613 GGHSD
+613 GSYSN
-618 AIPGSGFFVDYDGK
+618 AIPSSGFRVDHDSTGITISRDYGDPDGK
-632 GIKLWRGTHGEPD
+632 F
-645 RVEVLLSWAK
+645 LLTWAK
-655 VEKRIGELIAAGRY
+655 VEKRIGELITAGRY

-800 EYRLT
+800 EYRLI
-805 LGVTVYLGA
+805 LGDTVYLGA

-844 EFDRLLAENPLND
+844 EFDHLLAENPLND

-899 GESVEYTGAEEFVAA
+899 GESVEYTDAEQFLTE
-914 IKEENH
+914 IQEENRV
-920 AGAPMRIVLYR
+920 GAPKRIVLYR

-944 ELDPPPQGFQVIDM
+944 ELDPAPQGFEVIDM
-958 VQAQLGRAK
+958 AQAQLERAK

-1005 ISVDL
+1005 ISADL
-1010 VSFRLSYLVDGSEA
+1010 VSFRLSYLVDGAEA
-1024 ASIQCAGFHDLNE
+1024 TSIQCAGFRDLNE
-1037 LLANL
+1037 FLANL
-1042 DFDEMVAFAEEEYNK
+1042 DFDEMVASAEEEYNK
-1057 QQTQKKQTEVQQTE
+1057 QRQGQEH
-1071 DDPFPEI
+1071 
-1078 DPAAIRRTLAERGIV
+1078 PADTA
-1093 DGKVIDPDK
+1093 PH
-1102 LNADPFIQRVMA
+1102 Q
-1114 DAEQASARAPQS
+1114 AEQTGAEP
-1126 DERFSPI
+1126 DVRF
-1133 ETENGYAVWDN
+1133 YAVELDRGSQIAYGVWDDQN
-1144 IRDEIYVDDE
+1144 DRIYVDDE

-1202 YCYDDQD
+1202 YCYDGQD
-1209 NTVYATAS
+1209 NTVYATAG

-1227 ALYTHRPQAKKDP
+1227 ALYTHRPKAKKDP

-1289 AKLEEA
+1289 ATLEEA

-1309 QAREKPPAHAPVDR
+1309 QAREKPPAHAPADR
-1323 DEAERRYQVVVY
+1323 DEAEHRYQVVVY

-1341 MDEKTEYATLEEAE
+1341 MDEKLEYATPEEAE

-1362 DGTMEADGFAYEGA
+1362 EGTMEPDGFAYEGA

-1383 KKWLRVIGDFP
+1383 KKWFRVIGDFP
-1394 TLELPAAK
+1394 TPEPPAAK
-1402 EGTEP
+1402 EEQPPPPREDTEP
-1407 KPPAAPMPTQEGT
+1407 AAADRDLLGKEITLEGRRFRV
-1420 EKAAEYLFDQER
+1420 EKIDEDGRASLRDL
-1432 IVVFQSPSGKFY
+1432 
-1444 NHYGYD
+1444 
-1450 VQSGFSNVIAGGFDT
+1450 T
-1465 FEEAEKAL
+1465 FEGAADFPIERVEHISAIQRLMEPAEK
-1473 YSHRPKAER
+1473 
-1482 VLKPAERENTVGT
+1482 T
-1495 AEKGAESSADGHD
+1495 AGPGKSVKSSADGHD
-1508 QGGKEPTLAPPQP
+1508 QGGIEPTLAPPQP

-1550 LGVGTPG
+1550 IGTGTPG

-1653 NLLEP
+1653 NILEP

-1843 PEMVMGEMRE
+1843 SEMVMGEMRE

-1869 RDLGEQL
+1869 RDLEDQL
-1876 AAAIQNIRG
+1876 AVAIQNIRG

-1895 EIEGEDK
+1895 ETEGEDK

-1912 FSYTIVDGKVYYR
+1912 FSYTIVNGKVYY
-1925 ENSRMNPVEVSVTAA
+1925 
-1940 NRIKGLIGIRDCVR
+1940 RIKGLIGIRDCVR

-1965 DQDIQAQQRKLNAL
+1965 DQDIQAQQRRLNAL

-2017 RNFVRKADMFTKRT
+2017 RNFVRKADMFIKRT
-2031 IKQRVTITHVDT
+2031 IKQRITITHVDT

-2194 KFADRGNIK
+2194 KFADRGNVK

-2268 WKDPARRERLTRLYN
+2268 WKDSQRRERLTRLYN

-2314 VNAIAHILYGGNTLL
+2314 MNAIAHILYGGNTLL

-2565 YHTLEEH
+2565 YHVLEEH

-2650 QKEMVAALGQR
+2650 QEEMVAALGER

-2706 NACVGDVFDIWQ
+2706 NACAGDVFDIWQ

-2845 RQGNENNEGDIYTY
+2845 RQGNENNEVDIYTY

-2937 SQRYALEDQIIKT
+2937 SQRYALEDQIIKE
-2950 LPQQIAKYEQSIEGY
+2950 LPQQIAKYEQYIEGY

>member
-71 SRGTRGIALL
+71 NRGTRGIALL

-105 VIPIWKMEPRY
+105 MIPIWKMEPRY
-116 EDAVIEALEN
+116 ENAVIEALEN

-134 SGLAARLLET
+134 SGLAACLLET

-154 DYYTELRGVKGGSLL
+154 DYFTELRGVKEGSLL

-260 TPNRQYHDGR
+260 TPNRPYHDSR
-270 TKQERSV
+270 TKQERSI
-277 EHGTDIPDGGRLP
+277 EHGTDISNGGRLP
-290 PAQSGSAG
+290 SAQSGSAG

-344 GGAVDG
+344 GGAADG
-350 ADGAGAGRDGGAEGQ
+350 ADGAGAGRDGGAESQ

-382 GNGADGASLYGRV
+382 GNGADRASLYGRV

-412 TSGTTGLQNSHH
+412 TSGTAGLQNSHH
-424 DFNARTDIP
+424 DFDARTDIP
-433 YYHEDSEKTEL
+433 YYHEDSEKQEL
-444 LRVSDALKDHKAEIA
+444 LRISDALKDHRTEIA

-476 GFFDNTYVEKILS
+476 GFFDSTYVEKILS

-503 DLWRGAYLSR
+503 ELWRGAYLSR
-513 EKGDFLRWPSVADT
+513 EKEDFLRWPSVADT

-541 ERPLPSEAEQIS
+541 EHPLPSEAEQVS
-553 LIEQVE
+553 LIEQAE
-559 AEKKPVFTLPQAA
+559 AEKASAFILPQEA
-572 IDYVLCGGISVSQ
+572 IDYVLCGRYSPS
-585 RKYRIFEQFQKNEG
+585 KLRIYDQYQ
-599 KQENIKFLRSTYGV
+599 KQESRQENAKFLKAEYGV
-613 GGHSD
+613 GSYSN
-618 AIPGSGFFVDYDGK
+618 AIPSSGFRVDHDSTGITISRDYGDPDGK
-632 GIKLWRGTHGEPD
+632 F
-645 RVEVLLSWAK
+645 LLTWAK

-775 DLSGPLATPLEPTE
+775 DLSGPLATPMEPTE

-866 ALVADAEEPDAGE
+866 APVADAEEPDAGE

-958 VQAQLGRAK
+958 AQAQLGRAK

-995 STSDSAHTVE
+995 STSDSAHIVE

-1057 QQTQKKQTEVQQTE
+1057 QRQGREH
-1071 DDPFPEI
+1071 
-1078 DPAAIRRTLAERGIV
+1078 PADTAPSQEEKAGAE
-1093 DGKVIDPDK
+1093 PD
-1102 LNADPFIQRVMA
+1102 V
-1114 DAEQASARAPQS
+1114 
-1126 DERFSPI
+1126 RF
-1133 ETENGYAVWDN
+1133 YAVELDRGSQIAYGVWDGQN
-1144 IRDEIYVDDE
+1144 DRIYVDDE

-1170 RQLNQVNPLAR
+1170 RQLNQVELCAR

-1289 AKLEEA
+1289 ATLEEA
-1295 EKQLYADRPLAQKV
+1295 EKQLYADRPMAQKV
-1309 QAREKPPAHAPVDR
+1309 QTQEKPPAHVPAGR
-1323 DEAERRYQVVVY
+1323 SETQRRYQVVVY

-1341 MDEKTEYATLEEAE
+1341 MDEKLEYATPEEAE

-1450 VQSGFSNVIAGGFDT
+1450 VQSRFSNVIAGGFDT

-1473 YSHRPKAER
+1473 YSHRHKAER
-1482 VLKPAERENTVGT
+1482 VLKPAERANTVGT

-1550 LGVGTPG
+1550 PGVGTPG

-1818 SEEPDWVHLNTD
+1818 SEELDWVHLNTD
-1830 ANGLKMNQ
+1830 ANGLKINQ

-1869 RDLGEQL
+1869 RDLEDQL
-1876 AAAIQNIRG
+1876 AVAIQSIQG

-1895 EIEGEDK
+1895 ETEGEDK

-1925 ENSRMNPVEVSVTAA
+1925 ENSRMNPIEVSVTAA

-1992 RANSSAFSMDSAY
+1992 RANSSVFSMDSAY

-2017 RNFVRKADMFTKRT
+2017 RNFVRKADMFIKRT
-2031 IKQRVTITHVDT
+2031 IKQRITITHVDT

-2253 QGKQELIKQAFQDWI
+2253 QGKQQLIKQAFQDWI

-2565 YHTLEEH
+2565 YHVLEEH

-2650 QKEMVAALGQR
+2650 QEEMVAALGER

-2706 NACVGDVFDIWQ
+2706 NACAGDVFDIWQ

-2759 VYDDLRNKLIAR
+2759 VYDDLRNKLIAK

-2845 RQGNENNEGDIYTY
+2845 RQGNENNEVDIYTY

-2986 EVEGTVYTD
+2986 EVEGAVYTD

-3009 MTSPEPVPL
+3009 MTSPTPVPL
-3018 GQYRGFSMDLSF
+3018 GQYRGFAMDLSF
-3030 ASLTREFKV
+3030 ESMFQQFKV
-3039 TLKGALYYTTNLGT
+3039 TVKGALCYTITLGT

-3068 MEERISTCREQLEN
+3068 MEERINTCREQLEN

>member
-1 MAKKLDSIVELA
+1 MLKELEA
-13 AQKTREI
+13 AGQQA
-20 SANSGNYM
+20 S
-28 AFLTTA
+28 
-34 AHNFKYNFRDQ
+34 
-45 LLIYAQKPDATACA
+45 
-59 QIDFWNKHGRYV
+59 
-71 SRGTRGIALL
+71 
-81 VDTDQGYKLR
+81 
-91 YVFDMSDTN
+91 
-100 SRQGR
+100 
-105 VIPIWKMEPRY
+105 
-116 EDAVIEALEN
+116 
-126 SYGEFPDR
+126 
-134 SGLAARLLET
+134 
-144 AKVIVEDNFG
+144 
-154 DYYTELRGVKGGSLL
+154 
-169 EELDDLSTETWF
+169 
-181 RGLVESS
+181 
-188 VAFIML
+188 
-194 TRCGIDPMD
+194 
-203 YFSGEDFA
+203 
-211 HVYDFDTPETLSIL
+211 PE
-225 GGAVSDI
+225 
-232 AEMPLREIASTVLS
+232 
-246 LYRAEQRENRTFAQ
+246 Q
-260 TPNRQYHDGR
+260 
-270 TKQERSV
+270 QE
-277 EHGTDIPDGGRLP
+277 
-290 PAQSGSAG
+290 
-298 GPEGRKIWD
+298 
-307 AAAQLPSDPQERLLH
+307 
-322 GDAPQRQAERP
+322 
-333 SGEDRPAGHGD
+333 
-344 GGAVDG
+344 
-350 ADGAGAGRDGGAEGQ
+350 
-365 RSDEV
+365 
-370 GGPDEQHPGSGG
+370 
-382 GNGADGASLYGRV
+382 
-395 SDPLIA
+395 
-401 GEAPPQAPVDG
+401 
-412 TSGTTGLQNSHH
+412 
-424 DFNARTDIP
+424 
-433 YYHEDSEKTEL
+433 
-444 LRVSDALKDHKAEIA
+444 
-459 AFFEAHEGRK
+459 
-469 ERGDFIK
+469 
-476 GFFDNTYVEKILS
+476 ILS
-489 NGQRAGYRAWDDVL
+489 
-503 DLWRGAYLSR
+503 
-513 EKGDFLRWPSVADT
+513 
-527 IYGMILLDQWLDPE
+527 
-541 ERPLPSEAEQIS
+541 
-553 LIEQVE
+553 
-559 AEKKPVFTLPQAA
+559 
-572 IDYVLCGGISVSQ
+572 
-585 RKYRIFEQFQKNEG
+585 
-599 KQENIKFLRSTYGV
+599 
-613 GGHSD
+613 
-618 AIPGSGFFVDYDGK
+618 
-632 GIKLWRGTHGEPD
+632 
-645 RVEVLLSWAK
+645 
-655 VEKRIGELIAAGRY
+655 
-669 LNRAEKEHYPQ
+669 
-680 YRAQVE
+680 
-686 QRKARWD
+686 
-693 IAAEICSI
+693 
-701 IDDYVDFK
+701 
-709 TRTGETDPYKE
+709 
-720 LLLAR
+720 
-725 TCANSFRI
+725 
-733 GEKKCYVLSGDN
+733 
-745 LFVLP
+745 
-750 TLRNAMQTIIR
+750 
-761 DKTHLTER
+761 
-769 CEAVLA
+769 
-775 DLSGPLATPLEPTE
+775 
-789 EELNPPPPPKK
+789 
-800 EYRLT
+800 
-805 LGVTVYLGA
+805 
-814 QEYELLAYNEQTVRL
+814 
-829 YDPTFPIFNKELPRE
+829 
-844 EFDRLLAENPLND
+844 
-857 RLLQVAENA
+857 
-866 ALVADAEEPDAGE
+866 
-879 SPDAPLPVGRIDFLG
+879 
-894 TNGSV
+894 
-899 GESVEYTGAEEFVAA
+899 
-914 IKEENH
+914 
-920 AGAPMRIVLYR
+920 
-931 DGQGQTIPQDFLA
+931 
-944 ELDPPPQGFQVIDM
+944 
-958 VQAQLGRAK
+958 
-967 WLINAYCME
+967 
-976 VFEQEADFSDL
+976 
-987 SHVPLAFS
+987 
-995 STSDSAHTVE
+995 
-1005 ISVDL
+1005 
-1010 VSFRLSYLVDGSEA
+1010 
-1024 ASIQCAGFHDLNE
+1024 
-1037 LLANL
+1037 
-1042 DFDEMVAFAEEEYNK
+1042 
-1057 QQTQKKQTEVQQTE
+1057 
-1071 DDPFPEI
+1071 
-1078 DPAAIRRTLAERGIV
+1078 
-1093 DGKVIDPDK
+1093 
-1102 LNADPFIQRVMA
+1102 
-1114 DAEQASARAPQS
+1114 
-1126 DERFSPI
+1126 
-1133 ETENGYAVWDN
+1133 
-1144 IRDEIYVDDE
+1144 
-1154 GVSEEFT
+1154 
-1161 SRWQAEEYA
+1161 
-1170 RQLNQVNPLAR
+1170 
-1181 YYGEGETILIRQYP
+1181 
-1195 NGQYYVQ
+1195 
-1202 YCYDDQD
+1202 
-1209 NTVYATAS
+1209 
-1217 GFDTFEQAEA
+1217 
-1227 ALYTHRPQAKKDP
+1227 
-1240 IAAQDL
+1240 
-1246 AYRQAAEY
+1246 
-1254 WSGDEHLVIFRE
+1254 
-1266 PNGTFCNQYG
+1266 
-1276 FISGRVTPTTGSF
+1276 
-1289 AKLEEA
+1289 
-1295 EKQLYADRPLAQKV
+1295 
-1309 QAREKPPAHAPVDR
+1309 
-1323 DEAERRYQVVVY
+1323 
-1335 HHLENG
+1335 
-1341 MDEKTEYATLEEAE
+1341 
-1355 QAARGYL
+1355 
-1362 DGTMEADGFAYEGA
+1362 
-1376 AVYDLLE
+1376 
-1383 KKWLRVIGDFP
+1383 
-1394 TLELPAAK
+1394 
-1402 EGTEP
+1402 
-1407 KPPAAPMPTQEGT
+1407 
-1420 EKAAEYLFDQER
+1420 
-1432 IVVFQSPSGKFY
+1432 
-1444 NHYGYD
+1444 
-1450 VQSGFSNVIAGGFDT
+1450 
-1465 FEEAEKAL
+1465 
-1473 YSHRPKAER
+1473 
-1482 VLKPAERENTVGT
+1482 
-1495 AEKGAESSADGHD
+1495 
-1508 QGGKEPTLAPPQP
+1508 
-1521 QRRARVSPFVLHPE
+1521 
-1535 VPNADRHEY
+1535 
-1544 HITDDA
+1544 
-1550 LGVGTPG
+1550 
-1557 ERFNNNVRA
+1557 
-1566 IRLLKRLE
+1566 
-1574 AEDRLAT
+1574 
-1581 PEEQE
+1581 
-1586 VLARYVGWG
+1586 RYVGWG

-1818 SEEPDWVHLNTD
+1818 SEELDWVHLNTD
-1830 ANGLKMNQ
+1830 ANGLKINQ

-1869 RDLGEQL
+1869 RDLEDQL
-1876 AAAIQNIRG
+1876 AVAIQSIQG

-1895 EIEGEDK
+1895 ETEGEDK

-1925 ENSRMNPVEVSVTAA
+1925 ENSRMNPIEVSVTAA

-1992 RANSSAFSMDSAY
+1992 RANSSVFSMDSAY

-2017 RNFVRKADMFTKRT
+2017 RNFVRKADMFIKRT
-2031 IKQRVTITHVDT
+2031 IKQRITITHVDT

-2253 QGKQELIKQAFQDWI
+2253 QGKQQLIKQAFQDWI

-2565 YHTLEEH
+2565 YHVLEEH

-2650 QKEMVAALGQR
+2650 QEEMVAALGER

-2706 NACVGDVFDIWQ
+2706 NACAGDVFDIWQ

-2759 VYDDLRNKLIAR
+2759 VYDDLRNKLIAK

-2845 RQGNENNEGDIYTY
+2845 RQGNENNEVDIYTY

-2986 EVEGTVYTD
+2986 EVEGAVYTD

-3009 MTSPEPVPL
+3009 MTSPTPVPL
-3018 GQYRGFSMDLSF
+3018 GQYRGFAMDLSF
-3030 ASLTREFKV
+3030 ESMFQQFKV
-3039 TLKGALYYTTNLGT
+3039 TVKGALCYTITLGT

-3068 MEERISTCREQLEN
+3068 MEERINTCREQLEN

>member
-71 SRGTRGIALL
+71 NRGTRGIALL

-105 VIPIWKMEPRY
+105 TIPIWKMEPRY
-116 EDAVIEALEN
+116 EDTVIEALEN
-126 SYGEFPDR
+126 SYGEFPDL
-134 SGLAARLLET
+134 SGLAACLLET

-154 DYYTELRGVKGGSLL
+154 DYLTELRGIKEGSLL
-169 EELDDLSTETWF
+169 EELDDLSTEAWF
-181 RGLVESS
+181 KGLVESS

-322 GDAPQRQAERP
+322 GDAPQRQVERP

-370 GGPDEQHPGSGG
+370 GGPDEQHPGSSGG
-382 GNGADGASLYGRV
+382 SSADRAGLRGHISG
-395 SDPLIA
+395 PLIA
-401 GEAPPQAPVDG
+401 GEELPQAPVDG
-412 TSGTTGLQNSHH
+412 TSATAGLQNSHH
-424 DFNARTDIP
+424 DFDARTDIP
-433 YYHEDSEKTEL
+433 YYHEDSEKQEL
-444 LRVSDALKDHKAEIA
+444 LRISDALKNHRTEIA

-503 DLWRGAYLSR
+503 NLWRGTYLSR
-513 EKGDFLRWPSVADT
+513 EKEEFLRWPHVADT
-527 IYGMILLDQWLDPE
+527 IYGMILLHQWLDPD
-541 ERPLPSEAEQIS
+541 ERPLPSEAEQVS
-553 LIEQVE
+553 LIEQAE
-559 AEKKPVFTLPQAA
+559 AEKASAFILPQEA
-572 IDYVLCGGISVSQ
+572 IDYVLCGRYSPS
-585 RKYRIFEQFQKNEG
+585 KLRIYDQYQ
-599 KQENIKFLRSTYGV
+599 KQESRQENAKFLKAEYGV
-613 GGHSD
+613 GSYSN
-618 AIPGSGFFVDYDGK
+618 AIPSSGFRVDHDSTGITISRDYGDPDGK
-632 GIKLWRGTHGEPD
+632 F
-645 RVEVLLSWAK
+645 LLTWAK
-655 VEKRIGELIAAGRY
+655 VEKRIGELITAGRY

-800 EYRLT
+800 EYRLI
-805 LGVTVYLGA
+805 LGDTVYLGA

-844 EFDRLLAENPLND
+844 EFDHLLAENPLND

-899 GESVEYTGAEEFVAA
+899 GESVEYTDAEQFLTE
-914 IKEENH
+914 IQEENRV
-920 AGAPMRIVLYR
+920 GAPKRIVLYR

-944 ELDPPPQGFQVIDM
+944 ELDPAPQGFEVIDM
-958 VQAQLGRAK
+958 AQAQLERAK

-1005 ISVDL
+1005 ISADL
-1010 VSFRLSYLVDGSEA
+1010 VSFRLSYLVDGAEA
-1024 ASIQCAGFHDLNE
+1024 TSIQCAGFRDLNE
-1037 LLANL
+1037 FLANL
-1042 DFDEMVAFAEEEYNK
+1042 DFDEMVASAEEEYNK
-1057 QQTQKKQTEVQQTE
+1057 QRQGQEH
-1071 DDPFPEI
+1071 
-1078 DPAAIRRTLAERGIV
+1078 PADTA
-1093 DGKVIDPDK
+1093 PH
-1102 LNADPFIQRVMA
+1102 Q
-1114 DAEQASARAPQS
+1114 AEQTGAEP
-1126 DERFSPI
+1126 DVRF
-1133 ETENGYAVWDN
+1133 YAVELDRGSQIAYGVWDDQN
-1144 IRDEIYVDDE
+1144 DRIYVDDE

-1202 YCYDDQD
+1202 YCYDGQD
-1209 NTVYATAS
+1209 NTVYATAG

-1227 ALYTHRPQAKKDP
+1227 ALYTHRPKAKKDP

-1289 AKLEEA
+1289 ATLEEA

-1309 QAREKPPAHAPVDR
+1309 QAREKPPAHAPADR
-1323 DEAERRYQVVVY
+1323 DEAEHRYQVVVY

-1341 MDEKTEYATLEEAE
+1341 MDEKLEYATPEEAE

-1362 DGTMEADGFAYEGA
+1362 EGTMEPDGFAYEGA

-1383 KKWLRVIGDFP
+1383 KKWFRVIGDFP
-1394 TLELPAAK
+1394 TPEPPAAK
-1402 EGTEP
+1402 EEQPPPPREDTEP
-1407 KPPAAPMPTQEGT
+1407 AAADRDLLGKEITLEGRRFRV
-1420 EKAAEYLFDQER
+1420 EKIDEDGRASLRDL
-1432 IVVFQSPSGKFY
+1432 
-1444 NHYGYD
+1444 
-1450 VQSGFSNVIAGGFDT
+1450 T
-1465 FEEAEKAL
+1465 FEGAADFPIERVEHISAIQRLMEPAEK
-1473 YSHRPKAER
+1473 
-1482 VLKPAERENTVGT
+1482 T
-1495 AEKGAESSADGHD
+1495 AGPGKSVKSSADGHD
-1508 QGGKEPTLAPPQP
+1508 QGGIEPTLAPPQP

-1550 LGVGTPG
+1550 IGTGTPG

-1653 NLLEP
+1653 NILEP

-1843 PEMVMGEMRE
+1843 SEMVMGEMRE

-1869 RDLGEQL
+1869 RDLEDQL
-1876 AAAIQNIRG
+1876 AVAIQNIRG

-1895 EIEGEDK
+1895 ETEGEDK

-1912 FSYTIVDGKVYYR
+1912 FSYTIVNGKVYYR
-1925 ENSRMNPVEVSVTAA
+1925 ENSRMNQVEVSVTAA

-1965 DQDIQAQQRKLNAL
+1965 DQDIQAQQRRLNAL

-2017 RNFVRKADMFTKRT
+2017 RNFVRKADMFIKRT
-2031 IKQRVTITHVDT
+2031 IKQRITITHVDT

-2194 KFADRGNIK
+2194 KFADRGNVK

-2253 QGKQELIKQAFQDWI
+2253 QGKQQLIKQAFQDWI

-2290 PREYDGSHLNFVG
+2290 PREYDGSHLKFVG

-2565 YHTLEEH
+2565 YHVLEEH

-2650 QKEMVAALGQR
+2650 QEEMVAALGER

-2706 NACVGDVFDIWQ
+2706 NACAGDVFDIWQ

-2845 RQGNENNEGDIYTY
+2845 RQGNENNEVDIYTY

-2887 SPVRSCEDID
+2887 SPVRACEDID

-2937 SQRYALEDQIIKT
+2937 SQRYALEDQIIKE
-2950 LPQQIAKYEQSIEGY
+2950 LPQQIAKYEQYIEGY

-3068 MEERISTCREQLEN
+3068 MEERINTCREQLEN

>member
-71 SRGTRGIALL
+71 NRGTRGIALL

-105 VIPIWKMEPRY
+105 MIPIWKMEPRY
-116 EDAVIEALEN
+116 ENAVIEALEN

-134 SGLAARLLET
+134 SGLAACLLET

-154 DYYTELRGVKGGSLL
+154 DYFTELRGVKEGSLL

-260 TPNRQYHDGR
+260 TPNRPYHDSR
-270 TKQERSV
+270 TKQERSI
-277 EHGTDIPDGGRLP
+277 EHGTDISNGGRLP
-290 PAQSGSAG
+290 SAQSGSAG

-344 GGAVDG
+344 GGAADG
-350 ADGAGAGRDGGAEGQ
+350 ADGAGAGRDGGAESQ

-382 GNGADGASLYGRV
+382 GNGADRASLYGRV

-412 TSGTTGLQNSHH
+412 TSGTAGLQNSHH
-424 DFNARTDIP
+424 DFDARTDIP
-433 YYHEDSEKTEL
+433 YYHEDSEKQEL
-444 LRVSDALKDHKAEIA
+444 LRISDALKDHRTEIA

-476 GFFDNTYVEKILS
+476 GFFDSTYVEKILS

-503 DLWRGAYLSR
+503 ELWRGAYLSR
-513 EKGDFLRWPSVADT
+513 EKEDFLRWPSVADT

-541 ERPLPSEAEQIS
+541 EHPLPSEAEQVS
-553 LIEQVE
+553 LIEQAE
-559 AEKKPVFTLPQAA
+559 AEKASAFILPQEA
-572 IDYVLCGGISVSQ
+572 IDYVLCGRYSPS
-585 RKYRIFEQFQKNEG
+585 KLRIYDQYQ
-599 KQENIKFLRSTYGV
+599 KQESRQENAKFLKAEYGV
-613 GGHSD
+613 GSYSN
-618 AIPGSGFFVDYDGK
+618 AIPSSGFRVDHDSTGITISRDYGDPDGK
-632 GIKLWRGTHGEPD
+632 F
-645 RVEVLLSWAK
+645 LLTWAK

-775 DLSGPLATPLEPTE
+775 DLSGPLATPMEPTE

-866 ALVADAEEPDAGE
+866 APVADAEEPDAGE

-958 VQAQLGRAK
+958 AQAQLGRAK

-995 STSDSAHTVE
+995 STSDSAHIVE

-1057 QQTQKKQTEVQQTE
+1057 QRQGREH
-1071 DDPFPEI
+1071 
-1078 DPAAIRRTLAERGIV
+1078 PADTAPSQEEKAGAE
-1093 DGKVIDPDK
+1093 PD
-1102 LNADPFIQRVMA
+1102 V
-1114 DAEQASARAPQS
+1114 
-1126 DERFSPI
+1126 RF
-1133 ETENGYAVWDN
+1133 YAVELDRGSQIAYGVWDGQN
-1144 IRDEIYVDDE
+1144 DRIYVDDE

-1170 RQLNQVNPLAR
+1170 RQLNQVELCAR

-1309 QAREKPPAHAPVDR
+1309 QAREKPPAHAPADR
-1323 DEAERRYQVVVY
+1323 DEAEHRYQVVVY

-1341 MDEKTEYATLEEAE
+1341 MDEKLEYATPEEAE

-1450 VQSGFSNVIAGGFDT
+1450 VQSRFSNVIAGGFDT

-1473 YSHRPKAER
+1473 YSHRHKAER
-1482 VLKPAERENTVGT
+1482 VLKPAERANTVGT

-1550 LGVGTPG
+1550 PGVGTPG

-1818 SEEPDWVHLNTD
+1818 SEELDWVHLNTD
-1830 ANGLKMNQ
+1830 ANGLKINQ

-1869 RDLGEQL
+1869 RDLEDQL
-1876 AAAIQNIRG
+1876 AVAIQSIQG

-1895 EIEGEDK
+1895 ETEGEDK

-1925 ENSRMNPVEVSVTAA
+1925 ENSRMNPIEVSVTAA

-1992 RANSSAFSMDSAY
+1992 RANSSVFSMDSAY

-2017 RNFVRKADMFTKRT
+2017 RNFVRKADMFIKRT
-2031 IKQRVTITHVDT
+2031 IKQRITITHVDT

-2079 GVIFLNPMHGYGG
+2079 GVIFLNPMHGYCG

-2253 QGKQELIKQAFQDWI
+2253 QGKQQLIKQAFQDWI

-2565 YHTLEEH
+2565 YHVLEEH

-2650 QKEMVAALGQR
+2650 QEEMVAALGER

-2706 NACVGDVFDIWQ
+2706 NACAGDVFDIWQ

-2759 VYDDLRNKLIAR
+2759 VYDDLRNKLIAK

-2845 RQGNENNEGDIYTY
+2845 RQGNENNEVDIYTY

-2986 EVEGTVYTD
+2986 EVEGAVYTD

-3009 MTSPEPVPL
+3009 MTSPTPVPL
-3018 GQYRGFSMDLSF
+3018 GQYRGFAMDLSF
-3030 ASLTREFKV
+3030 ESMFQQFKV
-3039 TLKGALYYTTNLGT
+3039 TVKGALCYTITLGT

-3068 MEERISTCREQLEN
+3068 MEERINTCREQLEN

>member
-1 MAKKLDSIVELA
+1 M
-13 AQKTREI
+13 
-20 SANSGNYM
+20 
-28 AFLTTA
+28 
-34 AHNFKYNFRDQ
+34 
-45 LLIYAQKPDATACA
+45 
-59 QIDFWNKHGRYV
+59 
-71 SRGTRGIALL
+71 
-81 VDTDQGYKLR
+81 
-91 YVFDMSDTN
+91 
-100 SRQGR
+100 
-105 VIPIWKMEPRY
+105 
-116 EDAVIEALEN
+116 
-126 SYGEFPDR
+126 
-134 SGLAARLLET
+134 
-144 AKVIVEDNFG
+144 
-154 DYYTELRGVKGGSLL
+154 
-169 EELDDLSTETWF
+169 
-181 RGLVESS
+181 
-188 VAFIML
+188 
-194 TRCGIDPMD
+194 
-203 YFSGEDFA
+203 
-211 HVYDFDTPETLSIL
+211 
-225 GGAVSDI
+225 
-232 AEMPLREIASTVLS
+232 
-246 LYRAEQRENRTFAQ
+246 
-260 TPNRQYHDGR
+260 
-270 TKQERSV
+270 
-277 EHGTDIPDGGRLP
+277 
-290 PAQSGSAG
+290 
-298 GPEGRKIWD
+298 
-307 AAAQLPSDPQERLLH
+307 
-322 GDAPQRQAERP
+322 
-333 SGEDRPAGHGD
+333 
-344 GGAVDG
+344 
-350 ADGAGAGRDGGAEGQ
+350 
-365 RSDEV
+365 
-370 GGPDEQHPGSGG
+370 
-382 GNGADGASLYGRV
+382 
-395 SDPLIA
+395 
-401 GEAPPQAPVDG
+401 
-412 TSGTTGLQNSHH
+412 
-424 DFNARTDIP
+424 
-433 YYHEDSEKTEL
+433 

-503 DLWRGAYLSR
+503 NLWRGAYLSR
-513 EKGDFLRWPSVADT
+513 EKEDFLRWPSVADT

-553 LIEQVE
+553 LIEQAE

-655 VEKRIGELIAAGRY
+655 VEKRIRELIAADRY

-866 ALVADAEEPDAGE
+866 APVADAEEPDAGE

-958 VQAQLGRAK
+958 AQAQLGRAK

-1005 ISVDL
+1005 ISADL
-1010 VSFRLSYLVDGSEA
+1010 VSFRLSYLVDGAEA
-1024 ASIQCAGFHDLNE
+1024 ASIQCAGFRDLNE
-1037 LLANL
+1037 FLANL

-1057 QQTQKKQTEVQQTE
+1057 QCQGREH
-1071 DDPFPEI
+1071 
-1078 DPAAIRRTLAERGIV
+1078 PADTAPSQEEKAGAE
-1093 DGKVIDPDK
+1093 PD
-1102 LNADPFIQRVMA
+1102 V
-1114 DAEQASARAPQS
+1114 
-1126 DERFSPI
+1126 RF
-1133 ETENGYAVWDN
+1133 YAVELDRGSQIAYGVWDGQN
-1144 IRDEIYVDDE
+1144 DRIYVDDE

-1170 RQLNQVNPLAR
+1170 RQLNQVELCAR

-1289 AKLEEA
+1289 ATLEEA

-1355 QAARGYL
+1355 QVAQGYL

-1508 QGGKEPTLAPPQP
+1508 QGGKGPTLAPPQP

-1586 VLARYVGWG
+1586 VVARYVGWG

-1683 DGISGRIAQQLYQQS
+1683 DSISGRIAQQLYQQS

-1876 AAAIQNIRG
+1876 AAAIQNIQG

-2017 RNFVRKADMFTKRT
+2017 RNFVRKADMFIKRT
-2031 IKQRVTITHVDT
+2031 IKQRITITHVDT

-2194 KFADRGNIK
+2194 KFADRGNVK

-2253 QGKQELIKQAFQDWI
+2253 QGKQQLIKQAFQDWI

-2290 PREYDGSHLNFVG
+2290 PREYDGSHLKFVG

-2489 DRLFVDEAHYYKNLA
+2489 DRIFVDEAHYYKNLA

-2565 YHTLEEH
+2565 YHVLEEH

-2633 PVPKANYHNIV
+2633 PVPKANYRNIV

-2650 QKEMVAALGQR
+2650 QEEMVAALGER

-2706 NACVGDVFDIWQ
+2706 NACAGDVFDIWQ

-2845 RQGNENNEGDIYTY
+2845 RQGNENNEVDIYTY

-2937 SQRYALEDQIIKT
+2937 SQRYALEDQIIKE
-2950 LPQQIAKYEQSIEGY
+2950 LPQQIAKYEQYIEGY

-3068 MEERISTCREQLEN
+3068 MEERINTCREQLEN

>member
-71 SRGTRGIALL
+71 NRGTRGIALL

-105 VIPIWKMEPRY
+105 TIPIWKMEPRY
-116 EDAVIEALEN
+116 EDTVIEALEN
-126 SYGEFPDR
+126 SYGEFPDL
-134 SGLAARLLET
+134 SGLAACLLET

-154 DYYTELRGVKGGSLL
+154 DYLTELRGIKEGSLL
-169 EELDDLSTETWF
+169 EELDDLSTEAWF
-181 RGLVESS
+181 KGLVESS

-232 AEMPLREIASTVLS
+232 AEMPLREIATTVLS

-260 TPNRQYHDGR
+260 TPNRPYHDGR

-290 PAQSGSAG
+290 SAQSGSAG

-344 GGAVDG
+344 GGAADG
-350 ADGAGAGRDGGAEGQ
+350 ADSAGAGRDGGAEGQ

-382 GNGADGASLYGRV
+382 GNGADRASLYGRV

-412 TSGTTGLQNSHH
+412 TSGTAGLQNSHH
-424 DFNARTDIP
+424 DFDARTDIP
-433 YYHEDSEKTEL
+433 YYHEDSEKQEL
-444 LRVSDALKDHKAEIA
+444 LRISDALKDHRTEIA

-503 DLWRGAYLSR
+503 NLWRGAYLSR
-513 EKGDFLRWPSVADT
+513 EKEDFLRWPSVADT
-527 IYGMILLDQWLDPE
+527 IYGMILLHQWLDPE
-541 ERPLPSEAEQIS
+541 EHPLPSEAEQVS
-553 LIEQVE
+553 LIEQAE
-559 AEKKPVFTLPQAA
+559 AEKASAFILPQEA
-572 IDYVLCGGISVSQ
+572 IDYVLCGRYSPS
-585 RKYRIFEQFQKNEG
+585 KLRIYDQYQ
-599 KQENIKFLRSTYGV
+599 KQESRQENAKFLKAEYGV
-613 GGHSD
+613 GSYSN
-618 AIPGSGFFVDYDGK
+618 AIPSSGFRVDHDSTGITISRDYGDPDGK
-632 GIKLWRGTHGEPD
+632 F
-645 RVEVLLSWAK
+645 LLTWAK

-709 TRTGETDPYKE
+709 TRTGKTDPYKE

-805 LGVTVYLGA
+805 LGDTVYLGA

-879 SPDAPLPVGRIDFLG
+879 PLDTPLPVGRIDFLG

-920 AGAPMRIVLYR
+920 VGAPMRIVLYR
-931 DGQGQTIPQDFLA
+931 DGQGQTIPQDFLS

-958 VQAQLGRAK
+958 AQAQLEQAK

-1005 ISVDL
+1005 ISADL
-1010 VSFRLSYLVDGSEA
+1010 VSFRLSYLVDGAEA
-1024 ASIQCAGFHDLNE
+1024 TSIQCAGFRDLNE
-1037 LLANL
+1037 FLANL

-1057 QQTQKKQTEVQQTE
+1057 QRQGQEHPADTAPRQAGQTG
-1071 DDPFPEI
+1071 
-1078 DPAAIRRTLAERGIV
+1078 AE
-1093 DGKVIDPDK
+1093 PD
-1102 LNADPFIQRVMA
+1102 V
-1114 DAEQASARAPQS
+1114 
-1126 DERFSPI
+1126 RF
-1133 ETENGYAVWDN
+1133 YAVELDRGSQIAYGVWDDQN
-1144 IRDEIYVDDE
+1144 DRIYVDDE

-1289 AKLEEA
+1289 ATLEEA

-1309 QAREKPPAHAPVDR
+1309 QAREKPPAHAPADQ
-1323 DEAERRYQVVVY
+1323 DEAEHRYQVVVY

-1341 MDEKTEYATLEEAE
+1341 MDEKLEYATPEKAE

-1362 DGTMEADGFAYEGA
+1362 EGTMEADGFAYEGA

-1482 VLKPAERENTVGT
+1482 VLKPAERGNTVGT

-1550 LGVGTPG
+1550 LGGGTPG

-1885 SITEYVMDDP
+1885 SITEYVMDGP
-1895 EIEGEDK
+1895 EIESEDK

-1925 ENSRMNPVEVSVTAA
+1925 ENSRMNPVEVSVTAT

-2031 IKQRVTITHVDT
+2031 IKQRITITHVDT

-2111 KLEWAKRSA
+2111 KLGWAKRSA

-2253 QGKQELIKQAFQDWI
+2253 QGKQQLIKQAFQDWI

-2565 YHTLEEH
+2565 YHVLEEH

-2650 QKEMVAALGQR
+2650 QEEMVAALGER

-2706 NACVGDVFDIWQ
+2706 NACAGDVFDIWQ

-2759 VYDDLRNKLIAR
+2759 VYDDLRNKLIAK

-2845 RQGNENNEGDIYTY
+2845 RQGNENNEVDIYTY
-2859 VTENTF
+2859 VTESTF

-2937 SQRYALEDQIIKT
+2937 SQRYALEDQIIKE
-2950 LPQQIAKYEQSIEGY
+2950 LPQQIAKYEQYIEGY

-3001 AILAACKA
+3001 AILAACKV

-3039 TLKGALYYTTNLGT
+3039 TLKGALCYTTNLGT

-3068 MEERISTCREQLEN
+3068 MEERINTCREQLEN
-3082 TRMQLENAKL
+3082 TKVQLENAKL
-3092 EVDKPFPQEDE
+3092 EVEKPFPQEDE

>member
-34 AHNFKYNFRDQ
+34 AHNFKYDFRDQ

-71 SRGTRGIALL
+71 NRGTRGIALL
-81 VDTDQGYKLR
+81 VDTDRGYKLR

-105 VIPIWKMEPRY
+105 TIPIWKMEPRY
-116 EDAVIEALEN
+116 EDTVIEALEN

-134 SGLAARLLET
+134 PGLAACLLET
-144 AKVIVEDNFG
+144 AKVIVEDNLG
-154 DYYTELRGVKGGSLL
+154 DYYTELRGVKAGSLL

-181 RGLVESS
+181 KGLVENS

-232 AEMPLREIASTVLS
+232 AEMPLREIATTVLS
-246 LYRAEQRENRTFAQ
+246 LYRAEQRENRTFDG
-260 TPNRQYHDGR
+260 NSDRQYHGGR
-270 TKQERSV
+270 INQKRSV
-277 EHGTDIPDGGRLP
+277 EHGTDISDGRRLP
-290 PAQSGSAG
+290 PAQPGSAG

-307 AAAQLPSDPQERLLH
+307 AAAQLPSEPQERLLH

-344 GGAVDG
+344 GGTADG

-370 GGPDEQHPGSGG
+370 GGPDEQHPGSSGG
-382 GNGADGASLYGRV
+382 SGADGAGLRGRI
-395 SDPLIA
+395 SGPLIA
-401 GEAPPQAPVDG
+401 GEELPQAPVDG
-412 TSGTTGLQNSHH
+412 TFGTTGLQNSHH
-424 DFNARTDIP
+424 DFDAHTDIP
-433 YYHEDSEKTEL
+433 YYHEDSEKLEL
-444 LRVSDALKDHKAEIA
+444 LRVSDALKDHRIEIA
-459 AFFEAHEGRK
+459 AFFEAHEDRK

-513 EKGDFLRWPSVADT
+513 EKEDFLRWPHVADA
-527 IYGMILLDQWLDPE
+527 IQGMILLGQWLDPE
-541 ERPLPSEAEQIS
+541 ERPLPSEAEQITF
-553 LIEQVE
+553 IEQ
-559 AEKKPVFTLPQAA
+559 AEREKREVFTLPQEA
-572 IDYVLCGGISVSQ
+572 IDYVLCGGSGVSAG
-585 RKYRIFEQFQKNEG
+585 KFRIYEQFQKQES
-599 KQENIKFLRSTYGV
+599 KQENIKFLRDEYGI
-613 GGHSD
+613 GGRSD
-618 AIPGSGFFVDYDGK
+618 AIPGSGYWEDYDGE
-632 GIKLWRGTHGEPD
+632 GITISRDLQDPNGKYKIT
-645 RVEVLLSWAK
+645 WAK
-655 VEKRIGELIAAGRY
+655 VEKRIGELIAADRY
-669 LNRAEKEHYPQ
+669 LNRAEKEQYPA
-680 YRAQVE
+680 YRADV
-686 QRKARWD
+686 QRRTERWK
-693 IAAEICSI
+693 IAKEIRSI

-709 TRTGETDPYKE
+709 TQLGEKDQCDE
-720 LLLAR
+720 VLLAR
-725 TCANSFRI
+725 RCADSFGV
-733 GEKKCYVLSGDN
+733 GEKKCYVLRKEGD
-745 LFVLP
+745 FVLP
-750 TLRNAMQTIIR
+750 TMRSAMQTIIA
-761 DKTHLTER
+761 DNTHLTER
-769 CEAVLA
+769 CEAMLA
-775 DLSGPLATPLEPTE
+775 ALGGPLAAPLEPAYD
-789 EELNPPPPPKK
+789 ELNPPLEPPK
-800 EYRLT
+800 EYRLS
-805 LGVTVYLGA
+805 LGATVYLGS
-814 QEYELLAYNEQTVRL
+814 QEYELLAFDEQTVRL
-829 YDPTFPIFNKELPRE
+829 YDPSFPIINKEMARD
-844 EFDRLLAENPLND
+844 EFDRKLAENPLND
-857 RLLQVAENA
+857 KLLHVVEDAVP
-866 ALVADAEEPDAGE
+866 VADAKEPDAGE
-879 SPDAPLPVGRIDFLG
+879 PPDAPLPVGRIDFLG

-899 GESVEYTGAEEFVAA
+899 GESVEYTDAEEFVAA

-920 AGAPMRIVLYR
+920 VGAPMRIVLYR

-958 VQAQLGRAK
+958 AQAQLERAK

-1005 ISVDL
+1005 ISADL
-1010 VSFRLSYLVDGSEA
+1010 VSFRLSYLVDDAEA
-1024 ASIQCAGFHDLNE
+1024 TSIQCAGFRDLNE
-1037 LLANL
+1037 FLANL
-1042 DFDEMVAFAEEEYNK
+1042 DFDELVAFAEEEYNK
-1057 QQTQKKQTEVQQTE
+1057 QRQGQEH
-1071 DDPFPEI
+1071 
-1078 DPAAIRRTLAERGIV
+1078 PADTAPR
-1093 DGKVIDPDK
+1093 
-1102 LNADPFIQRVMA
+1102 Q
-1114 DAEQASARAPQS
+1114 AEQTGAEP
-1126 DERFSPI
+1126 DVRF
-1133 ETENGYAVWDN
+1133 YAVELDRGSQIAYGVWDDQN
-1144 IRDEIYVDDE
+1144 DRIYVDDE

-1170 RQLNQVNPLAR
+1170 RQLNQLKTLAR

-1209 NTVYATAS
+1209 DTVYATAG
-1217 GFDTFEQAEA
+1217 GFDTFVQAEA

-1254 WSGDEHLVIFRE
+1254 WSGDEHLVIFQE

-1289 AKLEEA
+1289 ATLEEA
-1295 EKQLYADRPLAQKV
+1295 EKQLYADRPMAQKV
-1309 QAREKPPAHAPVDR
+1309 QTQEKPPAHVPAGR
-1323 DEAERRYQVVVY
+1323 SETQRRYQVVVY

-1341 MDEKTEYATLEEAE
+1341 MDEKLEYATPEEAE

-1362 DGTMEADGFAYEGA
+1362 EGTMEPDGFAYEGA

-1394 TLELPAAK
+1394 APEPPAAK
-1402 EGTEP
+1402 EEQPPPPREDTET
-1407 KPPAAPMPTQEGT
+1407 AAADRDLIGKEVTLEGRRFLVEKIDEDGRASLRDLTFEGT
-1420 EKAAEYLFDQER
+1420 VGFPIERVEHISAIRRLMGPAEK
-1432 IVVFQSPSGKFY
+1432 
-1444 NHYGYD
+1444 
-1450 VQSGFSNVIAGGFDT
+1450 IAG
-1465 FEEAEKAL
+1465 
-1473 YSHRPKAER
+1473 P
-1482 VLKPAERENTVGT
+1482 
-1495 AEKGAESSADGHD
+1495 EKGVKSSTDGHD
-1508 QGGKEPTLAPPQP
+1508 QGGKEPILAPPQP

-1550 LGVGTPG
+1550 IGTGTPG
-1557 ERFNNNVRA
+1557 ERFSNNVRA

-1586 VLARYVGWG
+1586 VLAQYVGWG

-1610 LKALLTEEEYAAARE
+1610 LKALLTEEEYAAARA

-1645 TNMGFQTG
+1645 TNMGFKTG

-1750 DKVRPGGVI
+1750 DKVRPGGVL

-1830 ANGLKMNQ
+1830 ANRLKMNQ

-1876 AAAIQNIRG
+1876 AAAIQNIQG

-1895 EIEGEDK
+1895 ETEGEDK

-1925 ENSRMNPVEVSVTAA
+1925 ENSRMNPIEVSVTAA

-1992 RANSSAFSMDSAY
+1992 RANSSVFSMDSAY

-2017 RNFVRKADMFTKRT
+2017 RNFVRKADMFIKRT
-2031 IKQRVTITHVDT
+2031 IRQRITITHVDT

-2092 GSEEKYLTAD
+2092 SAGEKYLTAD

-2120 ELYPEDYTAHVQ
+2120 EQYPEDYTANVQ

-2143 ASEIAVRLGATWLPT
+2143 ASEIAVRLGATWLPPKIV
-2158 EVIDQFIYELFGTS
+2158 EQFMFELFSTS
-2172 PRSQRMIRSH
+2172 NRSRWNIHVH
-2182 YSQHTGAWNIES
+2182 YSKYTGEWNIEGKS
-2194 KFADRGNIK
+2194 YDKGNIK
-2203 AENTYGTTR
+2203 AQNTYGTER
-2212 VNGYKIIEETLN
+2212 ISGYKIVEETLN
-2224 LRDLRI
+2224 LRDVRI
-2230 FDYVEDEHG
+2230 FDYETDHHG

-2253 QGKQELIKQAFQDWI
+2253 QGKQQLIKQAFQDWI

-2283 DKFNSIR
+2283 DKFNSTR

-2422 SVERQRYL
+2422 SAERQRYL
-2430 LEQQRSEVL
+2430 LEQQRREVL
-2439 NGIAELKANHGE
+2439 DGIAELKANHGE

-2467 KLAKLND
+2467 KLEKLND

-2489 DRLFVDEAHYYKNLA
+2489 DRIFIDEAHYYKNLA

-2540 GVVFATGTPI
+2540 GVIFATGTPI

-2565 YHTLEEH
+2565 YQALEEH

-2628 DMLNL
+2628 DMLKL
-2633 PVPKANYHNIV
+2633 PVPKAEYHNIV

-2650 QKEMVAALGQR
+2650 QKEMVAALGER

-2691 RLLNPLLPDSDTSKI
+2691 RLLNPLLPDSDTGKV
-2706 NACVGDVFDIWQ
+2706 NACADNIFAIWQ
-2718 RTADQRSAQMVFCDL
+2718 RTSARRSTQMAFCDL
-2733 STPGKNRP
+2733 STPKGNGDFN
-2741 IEMVPNEQ
+2741 I
-2749 GGYEMAEFQN
+2749 
-2759 VYDDLRNKLIAR
+2759 YDDLRDKLIAR
-2771 GIPAEEIAYIHSA
+2771 GIPAEEIAYIHTA
-2784 NTETQKKELFG
+2784 NTEAQKKELFG

-2818 QKKLVA
+2818 QKKLAA

-2845 RQGNENNEGDIYTY
+2845 RQGNENDEVDIYTY

-2887 SPVRSCEDID
+2887 SPVRSAEDID

-2950 LPQQIAKYEQSIEGY
+2950 LPQEIARYEQYIEGY
-2965 LSDMDRLKENTHPNE
+2965 TSDMDRLKEDTHPNE

-3018 GQYRGFSMDLSF
+3018 GQYRGFDMDLSF

-3039 TLKGALYYTTNLGT
+3039 TLKGTLYYTTNLGT
-3053 DVFGNILRLDNLLES
+3053 DIFGNILRLDNLLGS
-3068 MEERISTCREQLEN
+3068 MEERINTCREQLEN
-3082 TRMQLENAKL
+3082 TKVQLENAKL
-3092 EVDKPFPQEDE
+3092 EVEKPFPQEDE

>member
-71 SRGTRGIALL
+71 NRGTRGIALL

-105 VIPIWKMEPRY
+105 MIPIWKMEPRY
-116 EDAVIEALEN
+116 ENAVIEALEN

-134 SGLAARLLET
+134 SGLAACLLET

-154 DYYTELRGVKGGSLL
+154 DYFTELRGVKEGSLL

-260 TPNRQYHDGR
+260 TPNRPYHDSR
-270 TKQERSV
+270 TKQERSI
-277 EHGTDIPDGGRLP
+277 EHGTDISNGGRLP
-290 PAQSGSAG
+290 SAQSGSAG

-344 GGAVDG
+344 GGAADG
-350 ADGAGAGRDGGAEGQ
+350 ADGAGAGRDGGAESQ

-382 GNGADGASLYGRV
+382 GNGADRASLYGRV

-412 TSGTTGLQNSHH
+412 TSGTAGLQNSHH
-424 DFNARTDIP
+424 DFDARTDIP
-433 YYHEDSEKTEL
+433 YYHEDSEKQEL
-444 LRVSDALKDHKAEIA
+444 LRISDALKDHRTEIA

-476 GFFDNTYVEKILS
+476 GFFDSTYVEKILS

-503 DLWRGAYLSR
+503 ELWRGAYLSR
-513 EKGDFLRWPSVADT
+513 EKEDFLRWPSVADT

-541 ERPLPSEAEQIS
+541 EHPLPSEAEQVS
-553 LIEQVE
+553 LIEQAE
-559 AEKKPVFTLPQAA
+559 AEKASAFILPQEA
-572 IDYVLCGGISVSQ
+572 IDYVLCGRYSPS
-585 RKYRIFEQFQKNEG
+585 KLRIYDQYQ
-599 KQENIKFLRSTYGV
+599 KQESRQENAKFLKAEYGV
-613 GGHSD
+613 GSYSN
-618 AIPGSGFFVDYDGK
+618 AIPSSGFRVDHDSTGITISRDYGDPDGK
-632 GIKLWRGTHGEPD
+632 F
-645 RVEVLLSWAK
+645 LLTWAK

-733 GEKKCYVLSGDN
+733 GEKKCYVLSEDN

-775 DLSGPLATPLEPTE
+775 DLSGPLATPMEPTE

-866 ALVADAEEPDAGE
+866 APVADAEEPDAGE

-958 VQAQLGRAK
+958 AQAQLGRAK

-995 STSDSAHTVE
+995 STSDSAHIVE

-1057 QQTQKKQTEVQQTE
+1057 QRQGREH
-1071 DDPFPEI
+1071 
-1078 DPAAIRRTLAERGIV
+1078 PADTAPSQEEKAGAE
-1093 DGKVIDPDK
+1093 PD
-1102 LNADPFIQRVMA
+1102 V
-1114 DAEQASARAPQS
+1114 
-1126 DERFSPI
+1126 RF
-1133 ETENGYAVWDN
+1133 YAVELDRGSQIAYGVWDGQN
-1144 IRDEIYVDDE
+1144 DRIYVDDE

-1170 RQLNQVNPLAR
+1170 RQLNQVELCAR

-1309 QAREKPPAHAPVDR
+1309 QAREKPPAHAPADR
-1323 DEAERRYQVVVY
+1323 DEAEHRYQVVVY

-1341 MDEKTEYATLEEAE
+1341 MDEKLEYATPEEAE

-1450 VQSGFSNVIAGGFDT
+1450 VQSRFSNVIAGGFDT

-1473 YSHRPKAER
+1473 YSHRHKAER
-1482 VLKPAERENTVGT
+1482 VLKPAERANTVGT

-1550 LGVGTPG
+1550 PGVGTPG

-1818 SEEPDWVHLNTD
+1818 SEELDWVHLNTD
-1830 ANGLKMNQ
+1830 ANGLKINQ

-1869 RDLGEQL
+1869 RDLEDQL
-1876 AAAIQNIRG
+1876 AVAIQSIQG

-1895 EIEGEDK
+1895 ETEGEDK

-1925 ENSRMNPVEVSVTAA
+1925 ENSRMNPIEVSVTAA

-1992 RANSSAFSMDSAY
+1992 RANSSVFSMDSAY

-2017 RNFVRKADMFTKRT
+2017 RNFVRKADMFIKRT
-2031 IKQRVTITHVDT
+2031 IKQRITITHVDT

-2253 QGKQELIKQAFQDWI
+2253 QGKQQLIKQAFQDWI

-2565 YHTLEEH
+2565 YHVLEEH

-2650 QKEMVAALGQR
+2650 QEEMVAALGER

-2706 NACVGDVFDIWQ
+2706 NACAGDVFDIWQ

-2759 VYDDLRNKLIAR
+2759 VYDDLRNKLIAK

-2845 RQGNENNEGDIYTY
+2845 RQGNENNEVDIYTY

-2986 EVEGTVYTD
+2986 EVEGAVYTD

-3009 MTSPEPVPL
+3009 MTSPTPVPL
-3018 GQYRGFSMDLSF
+3018 GQYRGFAMDLSF
-3030 ASLTREFKV
+3030 ESMFQQFKV
-3039 TLKGALYYTTNLGT
+3039 TVKGALCYTITLGT

-3068 MEERISTCREQLEN
+3068 MEERINTCREQLEN

>member
-71 SRGTRGIALL
+71 NRGTRGIALL

-105 VIPIWKMEPRY
+105 MIPIWKMEPRY
-116 EDAVIEALEN
+116 ENAVIEALEN

-134 SGLAARLLET
+134 SGLAACLLET

-154 DYYTELRGVKGGSLL
+154 DYFTELRGVKEGSLL

-260 TPNRQYHDGR
+260 TPNRPYHDSR
-270 TKQERSV
+270 TKQERSI
-277 EHGTDIPDGGRLP
+277 EHGTDISNGGRLP
-290 PAQSGSAG
+290 SAQSGSAG

-344 GGAVDG
+344 GGAADG
-350 ADGAGAGRDGGAEGQ
+350 ADGAGAGRDGGAESQ

-382 GNGADGASLYGRV
+382 GNGADRASLYGRV

-412 TSGTTGLQNSHH
+412 TSGTAGLQNSHH
-424 DFNARTDIP
+424 DFDARTDIP
-433 YYHEDSEKTEL
+433 YYHEDSEKQEL
-444 LRVSDALKDHKAEIA
+444 LRISDALKDHRTEIA

-476 GFFDNTYVEKILS
+476 GFFDSTYVEKILS

-503 DLWRGAYLSR
+503 ELWRGAYLSR
-513 EKGDFLRWPSVADT
+513 EKEDFLRWPSVADT

-541 ERPLPSEAEQIS
+541 EHPLPSEAEQVS
-553 LIEQVE
+553 LIEQAE
-559 AEKKPVFTLPQAA
+559 AEKASAFILPQEA
-572 IDYVLCGGISVSQ
+572 IDYVLCGRYSPS
-585 RKYRIFEQFQKNEG
+585 KLRIYDQYQ
-599 KQENIKFLRSTYGV
+599 KQESRQENAKFLKAEYGV
-613 GGHSD
+613 GSYSN
-618 AIPGSGFFVDYDGK
+618 AIPSSGFRVDHDSTGITISRDYGDPDGK
-632 GIKLWRGTHGEPD
+632 F
-645 RVEVLLSWAK
+645 LLTWAK

-775 DLSGPLATPLEPTE
+775 DLSGPLATPMEPTE

-866 ALVADAEEPDAGE
+866 APVADAEEPDAGE

-958 VQAQLGRAK
+958 AQAQLGRAK

-995 STSDSAHTVE
+995 STSDSAHIVE

-1057 QQTQKKQTEVQQTE
+1057 QRQGREH
-1071 DDPFPEI
+1071 
-1078 DPAAIRRTLAERGIV
+1078 PADTAPSQEEKAGAE
-1093 DGKVIDPDK
+1093 PD
-1102 LNADPFIQRVMA
+1102 V
-1114 DAEQASARAPQS
+1114 
-1126 DERFSPI
+1126 RF
-1133 ETENGYAVWDN
+1133 YAVELDRGSQIAYGVWDGQN
-1144 IRDEIYVDDE
+1144 DRIYVDDE

-1170 RQLNQVNPLAR
+1170 RQLNQVELCAR

-1309 QAREKPPAHAPVDR
+1309 QAREKPPAHAPADR
-1323 DEAERRYQVVVY
+1323 DEAEHRYQVVVY

-1341 MDEKTEYATLEEAE
+1341 MDEKLEYATPEEAE

-1450 VQSGFSNVIAGGFDT
+1450 VQSRFSNVIAGGFDT

-1473 YSHRPKAER
+1473 YSHRHKAER
-1482 VLKPAERENTVGT
+1482 VLKPAERANTVGT

-1550 LGVGTPG
+1550 PGVGTPG

-1818 SEEPDWVHLNTD
+1818 SEELDWVHLNTD
-1830 ANGLKMNQ
+1830 ANGLKINQ

-1869 RDLGEQL
+1869 RDLEDQL
-1876 AAAIQNIRG
+1876 AVAIQSIQG

-1895 EIEGEDK
+1895 ETEGEDK

-1925 ENSRMNPVEVSVTAA
+1925 ENSRMNPIEVSVTAA

-1992 RANSSAFSMDSAY
+1992 RANSSVFSMDSAY

-2017 RNFVRKADMFTKRT
+2017 RNFVRKADMFIKRT
-2031 IKQRVTITHVDT
+2031 IKQRITITHVDT

-2253 QGKQELIKQAFQDWI
+2253 QGKQQLIKQAFQDWI

-2565 YHTLEEH
+2565 YHVLEEH

-2650 QKEMVAALGQR
+2650 QEEMVAALGER

-2706 NACVGDVFDIWQ
+2706 NACAGDVFDIWQ

-2759 VYDDLRNKLIAR
+2759 VYDDLRNKLIAK

-2845 RQGNENNEGDIYTY
+2845 RQGNENNEVDIYTY

-2986 EVEGTVYTD
+2986 EVEGAVYTD

-3009 MTSPEPVPL
+3009 MTSPTPVPL
-3018 GQYRGFSMDLSF
+3018 GQYRGFAMDLSF
-3030 ASLTREFKV
+3030 ESMFQQFKV
-3039 TLKGALYYTTNLGT
+3039 TVKGALCYTITLGT

>member
-34 AHNFKYNFRDQ
+34 AHNFKYDFRDQ

-71 SRGTRGIALL
+71 NQGTRGIALL
-81 VDTDQGYKLR
+81 VDTDRGYKLR

-105 VIPIWKMEPRY
+105 TIPIWKMEPRY
-116 EDAVIEALEN
+116 EDTVIEALEN

-134 SGLAARLLET
+134 PGLAACLLEA
-144 AKVIVEDNFG
+144 AKVIVEDNLG
-154 DYYTELRGVKGGSLL
+154 DYYTELRGVKAGSLL

-181 RGLVESS
+181 KGLVESS

-232 AEMPLREIASTVLS
+232 AEMPLREIATTVLS
-246 LYRAEQRENRTFAQ
+246 LYRAEQRENRTFDG
-260 TPNRQYHDGR
+260 NSDRQYHGGR
-270 TKQERSV
+270 INQKRSV
-277 EHGTDIPDGGRLP
+277 EHGTDISDGRRLP
-290 PAQSGSAG
+290 PAQPGSAG

-307 AAAQLPSDPQERLLH
+307 AAAQLPSEPQERLLH

-344 GGAVDG
+344 GGTADG

-370 GGPDEQHPGSGG
+370 GGPDEQHPGSSGG
-382 GNGADGASLYGRV
+382 SGADGAGLRGRI
-395 SDPLIA
+395 SGPLIA
-401 GEAPPQAPVDG
+401 GEELPQAPVDG
-412 TSGTTGLQNSHH
+412 TSGATGLQNKHH

-433 YYHEDSEKTEL
+433 YYHEDSEKQEL
-444 LRVSDALKDHKAEIA
+444 LRISDALNGHRAEIA

-503 DLWRGAYLSR
+503 NLWRGAYLSR
-513 EKGDFLRWPSVADT
+513 EKEMFLRWPHVADT

-541 ERPLPSEAEQIS
+541 ERPLPSEAEQITF
-553 LIEQVE
+553 IEQ
-559 AEKKPVFTLPQAA
+559 AEREKREVFTLPQEA
-572 IDYVLCGGISVSQ
+572 IDYVLCGGSGVSAG
-585 RKYRIFEQFQKNEG
+585 KFRIYEQFQKQES
-599 KQENIKFLRSTYGV
+599 KQENIKFLRDEYGI
-613 GGHSD
+613 GGRSD
-618 AIPGSGFFVDYDGK
+618 AIPGSGYWEDHDGK
-632 GIKLWRGTHGEPD
+632 GITISRDLQDPNGKYKIT
-645 RVEVLLSWAK
+645 WAK
-655 VEKRIGELIAAGRY
+655 VEKRIGELIAADRY
-669 LNRAEKEHYPQ
+669 LNRAEKEQYPA
-680 YRAQVE
+680 YRADV
-686 QRKARWD
+686 QRRTERWK
-693 IAAEICSI
+693 IAKEIRSI

-709 TRTGETDPYKE
+709 TQLGEKDQCDE
-720 LLLAR
+720 VLLAKR
-725 TCANSFRI
+725 CADSFGV
-733 GEKKCYVLSGDN
+733 GEKKCYVLRKKGD
-745 LFVLP
+745 FVLP
-750 TLRNAMQTIIR
+750 TMRSAMQTIIA
-761 DKTHLTER
+761 DNTHLTER
-769 CEAVLA
+769 CEAMLVAL
-775 DLSGPLATPLEPTE
+775 DGPLAAPLEPAYD
-789 EELNPPPPPKK
+789 ELNPPLELPK
-800 EYRLT
+800 EYRLS
-805 LGVTVYLGA
+805 LGATVYLGS
-814 QEYELLAYNEQTVRL
+814 QEYELLAFDEQTVRL
-829 YDPTFPIFNKELPRE
+829 YDPSFPIINKEMARD
-844 EFDRLLAENPLND
+844 EFDRQLAENPLND
-857 RLLQVAENA
+857 RLLQVAEDA
-866 ALVADAEEPDAGE
+866 APVADAEEPDAE
-879 SPDAPLPVGRIDFLG
+879 EPLNAPLPVGRIDFLG

-899 GESVEYTGAEEFVAA
+899 GESVEYTDAEEFMLA
-914 IKEENH
+914 IREENRV
-920 AGAPMRIVLYR
+920 GAPMRIVLYR
-931 DGQGQTIPQDFLA
+931 DSEGQTIPQDFLA
-944 ELDPPPQGFQVIDM
+944 DLDPPPQGFQVIDM
-958 VQAQLGRAK
+958 AQAQLEQTK

-1005 ISVDL
+1005 ISADL
-1010 VSFRLSYLVDGSEA
+1010 VSFRLSYLVDGAEA
-1024 ASIQCAGFHDLNE
+1024 TAIQCAGFRDLNE
-1037 LLANL
+1037 FLANL

-1071 DDPFPEI
+1071 YDPFPEI

-1102 LNADPFIQRVMA
+1102 RNADPFIQQVMV
-1114 DAEQASARAPQS
+1114 DVEQAAARVPQS
-1126 DERFSPI
+1126 DERFSLT
-1133 ETENGYAVWDN
+1133 ETEDGYAVWDN

-1154 GVSEEFT
+1154 GVQEHFISE
-1161 SRWQAEEYA
+1161 WQAEDY
-1170 RQLNQVNPLAR
+1170 LKQVR
-1181 YYGEGETILIRQYP
+1181 
-1195 NGQYYVQ
+1195 
-1202 YCYDDQD
+1202 
-1209 NTVYATAS
+1209 
-1217 GFDTFEQAEA
+1217 
-1227 ALYTHRPQAKKDP
+1227 
-1240 IAAQDL
+1240 
-1246 AYRQAAEY
+1246 
-1254 WSGDEHLVIFRE
+1254 
-1266 PNGTFCNQYG
+1266 
-1276 FISGRVTPTTGSF
+1276 
-1289 AKLEEA
+1289 
-1295 EKQLYADRPLAQKV
+1295 
-1309 QAREKPPAHAPVDR
+1309 
-1323 DEAERRYQVVVY
+1323 QVVADK
-1335 HHLENG
+1335 ES
-1341 MDEKTEYATLEEAE
+1341 AE
-1355 QAARGYL
+1355 WL
-1362 DGTMEADGFAYEGA
+1362 
-1376 AVYDLLE
+1376 AVE
-1383 KKWLRVIGDFP
+1383 RAKQEIPEP
-1394 TLELPAAK
+1394 TSAK
-1402 EGTEP
+1402 EEP
-1407 KPPAAPMPTQEGT
+1407 P
-1420 EKAAEYLFDQER
+1420 
-1432 IVVFQSPSGKFY
+1432 
-1444 NHYGYD
+1444 
-1450 VQSGFSNVIAGGFDT
+1450 
-1465 FEEAEKAL
+1465 
-1473 YSHRPKAER
+1473 
-1482 VLKPAERENTVGT
+1482 
-1495 AEKGAESSADGHD
+1495 
-1508 QGGKEPTLAPPQP
+1508 LAPPQP
-1521 QRRARVSPFVLHPE
+1521 QRRAKVSPFVLHPE

-1550 LGVGTPG
+1550 IGTGTPG

-1586 VLARYVGWG
+1586 VLAQYVGWG

-1610 LKALLTEEEYAAARE
+1610 LKALLTEDEYAAARE

-1876 AAAIQNIRG
+1876 AAAIQNIQG

-1895 EIEGEDK
+1895 ETEGEDK

-1992 RANSSAFSMDSAY
+1992 RANSSVFSMDSAY

-2059 MDYMAEL
+2059 MDYMADL
-2066 TGKTEQEVYADLT
+2066 TGKTEQEIYADLT

-2172 PRSQRMIRSH
+2172 PRSRRMIRSH
-2182 YSQHTGAWNIES
+2182 YSQHTGAWSIES

-2230 FDYVEDEHG
+2230 FDYVEDKYG
-2239 NRVPILNKKETAIA
+2239 NRVPVLNKKETAIA

-2290 PREYDGSHLNFVG
+2290 PREYDGSHLTFVG

-2314 VNAIAHILYGGNTLL
+2314 VNAIARILYGGNTLL

-2376 YPSANILVATR
+2376 YPSANILVATK

-2422 SVERQRYL
+2422 SAERQRYL
-2430 LEQQRSEVL
+2430 LEQQRNEVL
-2439 NGIAELKANHGE
+2439 NGLAELKANHGE

-2565 YHTLEEH
+2565 YHVLEEH

-2628 DMLNL
+2628 DMLKL
-2633 PVPKANYHNIV
+2633 PVPKANSHNIV

-2650 QKEMVAALGQR
+2650 QKEMVAALGER

-2706 NACVGDVFDIWQ
+2706 NACADNVFEIWQ

-2733 STPGKNRP
+2733 STPGKSRP

-2749 GGYEMAEFQN
+2749 GGYKMAEFQN
-2759 VYDDLRNKLIAR
+2759 VYDDLRDKLISK
-2771 GIPAEEIAYIHSA
+2771 GIPADEIAYIHTA
-2784 NTETQKKELFG
+2784 NTEARKKELFG

-2845 RQGNENNEGDIYTY
+2845 RQGNENDEVDIYTY

-2887 SPVRSCEDID
+2887 SPVRSAEDID

-2937 SQRYALEDQIIKT
+2937 SQRYALEDQIIKE
-2950 LPQQIAKYEQSIEGY
+2950 LPQEIARYEQYIEGY
-2965 LSDMDRLKENTHPNE
+2965 TSDMDRLKNNTHPNE

-3009 MTSPEPVPL
+3009 MTSPDPVPL
-3018 GQYRGFSMDLSF
+3018 GQYRGFAMDLSF
-3030 ASLTREFKV
+3030 ESLFREFKV
-3039 TLKGALYYTTNLGT
+3039 TLKGALYYTTPLGT
-3053 DVFGNILRLDNLLES
+3053 DIFGNILRLDNLLGS

-3082 TRMQLENAKL
+3082 TKVQLENAKL
-3092 EVDKPFPQEDE
+3092 EVEKPFPQEDE

>member
-71 SRGTRGIALL
+71 NRGTRGIALL

-134 SGLAARLLET
+134 SGLAACLLET

-154 DYYTELRGVKGGSLL
+154 DYYTELRGVKEGSLL

-290 PAQSGSAG
+290 PAQSGNAG

-307 AAAQLPSDPQERLLH
+307 AAAQLPSEPQERLLH

-344 GGAVDG
+344 GGAADG

-382 GNGADGASLYGRV
+382 GNGADGAGLHGRI
-395 SDPLIA
+395 SGPLIA
-401 GEAPPQAPVDG
+401 GEELPQAPVDG
-412 TSGTTGLQNSHH
+412 TSGTAGLQNSHH
-424 DFNARTDIP
+424 DFDAHTDIP
-433 YYHEDSEKTEL
+433 YYHEDSEKQEL
-444 LRVSDALKDHKAEIA
+444 LRISDALKDHRTEIA

-489 NGQRAGYRAWDDVL
+489 NGQRAGYRALDDVL

-513 EKGDFLRWPSVADT
+513 EKEDFLRWPSVADA

-541 ERPLPSEAEQIS
+541 ERPLPNEAEQIAF
-553 LIEQVE
+553 IEQAG
-559 AEKKPVFTLPQAA
+559 AEQAPALPIPQEA
-572 IDYVLCGGISVSQ
+572 IDYVLCGRYSPS
-585 RKYRIFEQFQKNEG
+585 KLRIYDQYQ
-599 KQENIKFLRSTYGV
+599 KQESRQENAKFLKAEYGI
-613 GGHSD
+613 GSYSN
-618 AIPGSGFFVDYDGK
+618 AISNSGFRAGHDSTGITISRDYGDPDGK
-632 GIKLWRGTHGEPD
+632 F
-645 RVEVLLSWAK
+645 LLTWAK
-655 VEKRIGELIAAGRY
+655 AEKRIGELIAAGRY
-669 LNRAEKEHYPQ
+669 LNRAEQEQ
-680 YRAQVE
+680 YAAYRE
-686 QRKARWD
+686 QTAVREARSKIHDDFYGIVCDYKAFVSESKITDKTPDRWYLVSCATAFLNGD
-693 IAAEICSI
+693 KKMYA
-701 IDDYVDFK
+701 
-709 TRTGETDPYKE
+709 RTGEGDFILPMMRDALRTIMEAAPQ
-720 LLLAR
+720 LA
-725 TCANSFRI
+725 
-733 GEKKCYVLSGDN
+733 G
-745 LFVLP
+745 
-750 TLRNAMQTIIR
+750 
-761 DKTHLTER
+761 R
-769 CEAVLA
+769 CEAMLA
-775 DLSGPLATPLEPTE
+775 ALDGPLAAPLEPSYD
-789 EELNPPPPPKK
+789 ELNPPKK

-805 LGVTVYLGA
+805 LGDTVYLGA
-814 QEYELLAYNEQTVRL
+814 QEYELLAYDEQTVRL

-857 RLLQVAENA
+857 KLLQVAEDA
-866 ALVADAEEPDAGE
+866 ASVADVGEPDAGE
-879 SPDAPLPVGRIDFLG
+879 PLDAPLPVGRIDFLG

-920 AGAPMRIVLYR
+920 VGVPMRIVLYQ
-931 DGQGQTIPQDFLA
+931 DGQGQTISQDFLA
-944 ELDPPPQGFQVIDM
+944 ELDPPPQGFEVIDM
-958 VQAQLGRAK
+958 AQAQLERAK

-1005 ISVDL
+1005 ISADL
-1010 VSFRLSYLVDGSEA
+1010 VSFRLSYLVDGAEA
-1024 ASIQCAGFHDLNE
+1024 TSIQCAGFRDLNE
-1037 LLANL
+1037 FLANL

-1078 DPAAIRRTLAERGIV
+1078 DPAAIRRTLAERGIM

-1102 LNADPFIQRVMA
+1102 RNAAPFIQQVMA
-1114 DAEQASARAPQS
+1114 DVEQATARVPQS

-1133 ETENGYAVWDN
+1133 EVENGYAVWDN

-1170 RQLNQVNPLAR
+1170 RQLKHVKTLAQ

-1209 NTVYATAS
+1209 NTVYATAG

-1227 ALYTHRPQAKKDP
+1227 ALYTHRPQAKKGP

-1254 WSGDEHLVIFRE
+1254 WSGDEHLVIFQE

-1276 FISGRVTPTTGSF
+1276 FISGKVTPTTGSF
-1289 AKLEEA
+1289 STLEEA
-1295 EKQLYADRPLAQKV
+1295 ENQLYADRPLAQKV
-1309 QAREKPPAHAPVDR
+1309 QAQEKPPAHAPVER

-1341 MDEKTEYATLEEAE
+1341 MDEKLEYATPEEAE

-1362 DGTMEADGFAYEGA
+1362 EGTMEPDGFAYEGA

-1394 TLELPAAK
+1394 TPEPPAAK
-1402 EGTEP
+1402 EEQPPPPREDTET
-1407 KPPAAPMPTQEGT
+1407 AASDRDLIGKEVTLEGRRFLV
-1420 EKAAEYLFDQER
+1420 EKIDEYGRASLRDL
-1432 IVVFQSPSGKFY
+1432 
-1444 NHYGYD
+1444 
-1450 VQSGFSNVIAGGFDT
+1450 T
-1465 FEEAEKAL
+1465 FEGAAGFPIERVEHISAIRRLMGPAEKTRDRKRA
-1473 YSHRPKAER
+1473 
-1482 VLKPAERENTVGT
+1482 V
-1495 AEKGAESSADGHD
+1495 ESSADGHD
-1508 QGGKEPTLAPPQP
+1508 QGGKEPPLAPSQP
-1521 QRRARVSPFVLHPE
+1521 QRKARVSPFVLHPE

-1544 HITDDA
+1544 HITNDA
-1550 LGVGTPG
+1550 IGTGTPG

-1853 ISGPYGPET
+1853 ISGPYGPES

-1876 AAAIQNIRG
+1876 AAAIQNIQG

-2059 MDYMAEL
+2059 MDYMVEL

-2079 GVIFLNPMHGYGG
+2079 GVIFLNPMHGYG
-2092 GSEEKYLTAD
+2092 SSDEEKYLTAD

-2111 KLEWAKRSA
+2111 KLAQARARAKQDPAFS
-2120 ELYPEDYTAHVQ
+2120 AHVQ
-2132 ALERVQPVDLT
+2132 ALERVQPIDLT
-2143 ASEIAVRLGATWLPT
+2143 ASEIAVRLGATWLPPKIV
-2158 EVIDQFIYELFGTS
+2158 EQFMFELFSTS
-2172 PRSQRMIRSH
+2172 NRSRWNIHVH
-2182 YSQHTGAWNIES
+2182 YSKYTGEWNIEGKS
-2194 KFADRGNIK
+2194 YDKGNIK
-2203 AENTYGTTR
+2203 AQNTYGTKCIS
-2212 VNGYKIIEETLN
+2212 GYKIIEETLN
-2224 LRDLRI
+2224 LRDVRI
-2230 FDYVEDEHG
+2230 YDYETDHHG
-2239 NRVPILNKKETAIA
+2239 NRIPILNKKETAIA

-2283 DKFNSIR
+2283 DKFNSTR

-2439 NGIAELKANHGE
+2439 DGIAELKANHGE

-2565 YHTLEEH
+2565 YHALEEH

-2706 NACVGDVFDIWQ
+2706 NACAGDVFDIWQ

-2749 GGYEMAEFQN
+2749 GGFEMAGFQN
-2759 VYDDLRNKLIAR
+2759 VYDDLRDKLIAK
-2771 GIPAEEIAYIHSA
+2771 GIPAEEIAYVHTA
-2784 NTETQKKELFG
+2784 NTEAQKKELFG

-2845 RQGNENNEGDIYTY
+2845 RQGNENNEVDIYTY

-2937 SQRYALEDQIIKT
+2937 SQRYALEDQISKE
-2950 LPQQIAKYEQSIEGY
+2950 LPQQIARFEQYIEDY
-2965 LSDMDRLKENTHPNE
+2965 LSDIDRLKENTHPNK

-3018 GQYRGFSMDLSF
+3018 GQYRGFAMDLSF
-3030 ASLTREFKV
+3030 DSFKREFQI
-3039 TLKGALYYTTNLGT
+3039 TLKGTTHLTAPIGS
-3053 DVFGNILRLDNLLES
+3053 DIFGNILRLDHLLDG
-3068 MEERISTCREQLEN
+3068 MEDRMRACKEQLEN
-3082 TRMQLENAKL
+3082 TKLQLENAKL
-3092 EVDKPFPQEDE
+3092 EVDKPFPQEEE
-3103 LKRKSARLDELNI
+3103 LKTKSARLDELNI
-3116 LLNMDKRESEIVD
+3116 LLNLDKRENEIVD
-3129 GDVGDE
+3129 GDRDE
-3135 VTAPARGSPDR
+3135 QEEVPDR
-3146 ER
+3146 VGRER